1 MASVSGDFKEGG
13 QWTATASS
21 FSGNQT
27 VSLSADVNPLSEVR
41 TANLTISAA
50 GVSKSCTVSLT
61 QEASEFEA
69 ELTIVAIPAFAAGG
83 GSYTATSS
91 SGHIII
97 KRNGVVI
104 DDRNVMPAFRFKS
117 GSEVSWVT
125 LSGGSGAWTYTIT
138 AENRALVAGGSRS
151 ATIEA
156 QYSLDVGGVQTLLVC
171 DVPISQVANFVET
184 VSVSDASFA
193 YSTIAAAGA
202 TVTPITDS
210 TIAITMSSGSTLSSA
225 SAIVGYT
232 YALTPSFSMTNGSG
246 FTLNSTTT
254 GSLTAASMG
263 TTLGSRQSPTITY
276 SLSLTYTPSSE
287 LSALS
292 AKTVS
297 GSDSSTG
304 TATQG
309 VNEVTSSTL
318 AVTAF
323 NYTGT
328 VAASGGTS
336 AAPNIT
342 VLKNRVYTSGAT
354 DSVPVTTYTKT
365 FSIVNDYDSGATV
378 DASAG
383 LVTFLS
389 RGTTVGLLLNI
400 QVGLVVSAD
409 GLSVNSQAGCTQA
422 MNKIESFVVMDI
434 SFDWPQ
440 FSPAGESHLPTH
452 VGEWC
457 QATYSSGV
465 VGERAKPPV
474 GYTIASNT
482 AVYSLAESSSVF
494 TIVDASTGEVSAA
507 NMGRALGSRT
517 SPYIWKDIT
526 IVLAA
531 GSWANGTVENI
542 SGTGRA
548 RNVANQG
555 VNAIGFRDLT
565 ITSFAYSA
573 TPTVSASGGT
583 SVPTLAATE
592 TQFYTSGTV
601 DKNIAVPL
609 PEGSFALTTSGHGA
623 SVDSS
628 TGVVTYASRGSV
640 AGDAWSDSVTWT
652 LTSHGL
658 TATKSASVSQEAN
671 VETFVDHSNAYAAD
685 PSYDGRGNVVVVTG
699 GTVTAT
705 PGARLSYTSGSTVVK
720 DVSASSTSEPVALGS
735 GASWDASS
743 WTLTIPSAGTSVY
756 PENHSYG
763 CTIEVTTPY
772 GTTRFYMFRQAN
784 LQTLTGIRLAAPSV
798 SGDSWISD
806 WSAVPAA
813 GGNLACAGYN
823 QYSYTSGSTNEVR
836 ITDFSDV
843 TVNTSVSWVEVLDD
857 DATYPMS
864 LHVLSRGEIAGDA
877 RSSDVSW
884 TRAGFTSNSL
894 SFMQVANVKTFT
906 AIVARS
912 TSSNPP
918 TGIPDIDTRFWVAAN
933 GGVLTVSFIAKYSY
947 SSGSSSEDV
956 VSSGVSTE
964 YYMTSTSATWD
975 SANQT
980 MTYISAG
987 TDVSPVVYTAIHFT
1001 YNELTGTTSF
1011 GRQANEA
1018 TYAVP
1023 VLTLSYSDIA
1033 ASGGSVTPS
1042 KSFTQSVSYTS
1053 GSTSTVTSGGTWSY
1067 SGTSVNTSTGAVS
1080 ASSLGTTVK
1089 SRSKITTAT
1098 ASLMVNG
1105 KTGSTTADVY
1115 QAANSATYGAV
1126 TISGGTVADIP
1137 ASGGSVSSAS
1147 GISGSQTVSFTSGDS
1162 RPGTVSFSYSTAV
1175 SAPSL
1180 GTTVKSRTLIGTL
1193 DATAIGDGGVTA
1205 TKSFD
1210 VYQEANVAVYGPPVV
1225 SLSYSDVPAKGGSV
1239 APTKSFRQTVTYTSG
1254 STGTPVT
1261 SGGSWSYSG
1270 TNVNTSTG
1278 AVSARAL
1285 GVTVKARTKITDATA
1300 TVTVNGKSGSASAA
1314 VYQQENYV
1322 LSIAIKSQSWVTPV
1336 SPTLSFPAEGATN
1349 SYTCY
1354 GTFTSG
1360 TVRVQNFALDDWDL
1374 SNSAFTKVLNTNVVL
1389 TVTAPS
1395 RGTTVGAARTST
1407 LTVTLNNSN
1416 TNNKTLTDSVTL
1428 TQEANAIVSYG
1439 TPVVSVSYADIP
1451 AGGGSVT
1458 PSKSFTQATTYTSGS
1473 TGSISSGGS
1482 WSYSGTGVNTST
1494 GAVSGTSLGTT
1505 EVSRTKKTDA
1515 TATVTI
1521 NGKSGSATVAVYQEA
1536 NTIVT
1541 AGPVTI
1547 TDAEVDDIPAS
1558 GGTVSEFSSYDWTQD
1573 VTYTSGATDTS
1584 NYHATSYSAPVTA
1597 SSLGTTV
1604 KSRAKVGTLT
1614 LEVVGEKNE
1623 SATLT
1628 LDVYQEANTAAYA
1641 SPSITAS
1648 YDDDIPAGGGTV
1660 SLTKSFTQSVTY
1672 TSGSTGTVSSGGT
1685 WSYSQSSGSGL
1696 NTSTGAVTAASL
1708 GTTAKARSQVASVR
1722 VQLTANSKTEAVMAS
1737 AYQEANS
1744 RTWGTPT
1751 ITTFE
1756 YRGTPAVNTLSA
1768 GADNRTPTLL
1778 ATQTGTWTS
1787 GETETASLISSK
1799 TFTGG
1804 DVNTS
1809 TGNYTVTSLGNVVT
1823 ARQLEATITVNIT
1836 MNGKTASDS
1845 LSLYR
1850 EANEVTYSDPVVT
1863 HTSPI
1868 SVDASAGQYQL
1879 KPNFTQRAYYTSGS
1893 ETPILSGSFTYAVKT
1908 ALTGFTLAPPSG
1920 IVSYTANP
1928 SVSPRN
1934 GFVVTITG
1942 SGNGKSGTTDVTFNQ
1957 AGANPTIWVSLNGT
1971 SYGSSV
1977 TVNLEGKS
1985 ASEVSVYVKTN
1996 DTFDVS

>member
-27 VSLSADVNPLSEVR
+27 VSLSADVNPLSKVR
-41 TANLTISAA
+41 TADLTISAA
-50 GVSKSCTVSLT
+50 GISKSCTVSLT
-61 QEASEFEA
+61 QEASVFEA
-69 ELTIVAIPAFAAGG
+69 ELTVVAIPAFAAGG
-83 GSYTATSS
+83 SSYTATST

-125 LSGGSGAWTYTIT
+125 LSGGSGSWVYTIT
-138 AENRALVAGGSRS
+138 AENRALVAGGARS
-151 ATIEA
+151 AAIEA

-171 DVPISQVANFVET
+171 DVPISQAANFVET

-193 YSTIAAAGA
+193 YSTIAAKGA
-202 TVTPITDS
+202 TVTPTTDS
-210 TIAITMSSGSTLSSA
+210 TIVVTMSSGSVLSSA
-225 SAIVGYT
+225 SAIAGYT

-287 LSALS
+287 LSALG

-323 NYTGT
+323 NYQGT

-336 AAPNIT
+336 VAPNIT
-342 VLKNRVYTSGAT
+342 VQKNRVYTSGAT

-365 FSIVNDYDSGATV
+365 FSIVNDYDSGATI
-378 DASAG
+378 DISTG
-383 LVTFLS
+383 LVTFPS

-409 GLSVNSQAGCTQA
+409 GLSVYSQAGCTQA

-434 SFDWPQ
+434 SFDWPK

-465 VGERAKPPV
+465 TGERAKPPV

-507 NMGRALGSRT
+507 NMGTTLGSRT

-548 RNVANQG
+548 RNVAHQG
-555 VNAIGFRDLT
+555 VNEITYSDLT
-565 ITSFAYSA
+565 IKTFSYFDTS
-573 TPTVSASGGT
+573 TVLASGGT
-583 SVPTLAATE
+583 SVPRLFATE
-592 TQFYTSGTV
+592 TQTYTSGSV
-601 DKNIAVPL
+601 VSDVPVTG
-609 PEGSFALTTSGHGA
+609 GSFALTTSGHGA

-705 PGARLSYTSGSTVVK
+705 PGVRLSYTSGSTVVK

-772 GTTRFYMFRQAN
+772 GTTRFYMYRQAN

-906 AIVARS
+906 VIVARS

-964 YYMTSTSATWD
+964 YYMTSPSATWD

-1105 KTGSTTADVY
+1105 KTGST
-1115 QAANSATYGAV
+1115 
-1126 TISGGTVADIP
+1126 
-1137 ASGGSVSSAS
+1137 
-1147 GISGSQTVSFTSGDS
+1147 
-1162 RPGTVSFSYSTAV
+1162 
-1175 SAPSL
+1175 
-1180 GTTVKSRTLIGTL
+1180 
-1193 DATAIGDGGVTA
+1193 
-1205 TKSFD
+1205 
-1210 VYQEANVAVYGPPVV
+1210 
-1225 SLSYSDVPAKGGSV
+1225 
-1239 APTKSFRQTVTYTSG
+1239 
-1254 STGTPVT
+1254 
-1261 SGGSWSYSG
+1261 
-1270 TNVNTSTG
+1270 
-1278 AVSARAL
+1278 
-1285 GVTVKARTKITDATA
+1285 
-1300 TVTVNGKSGSASAA
+1300 SAA

-1322 LSIAIKSQSWVTPV
+1322 LSIAIKGQNWITPV
-1336 SPTLSFPAEGATN
+1336 APTLSFPAEGATN
-1349 SYTCY
+1349 YYTCY

-1360 TVRVQNFALDDWDL
+1360 TVRIQNFALDDWDL
-1374 SNSAFTKVLNTNVVL
+1374 SNSAFTKVLNANVL
-1389 TVTAPS
+1389 FTVTAPS

-1573 VTYTSGATDTS
+1573 VTYTSGVTDTS
-1584 NYHATSYSAPVTA
+1584 NYHTTSYSAPVTA

-1660 SLTKSFTQSVTY
+1660 SLSKSFTQNVTY
-1672 TSGSTGTVSSGGT
+1672 TSGSTSTVSSGGS
-1685 WSYSQSSGSGL
+1685 WSYSQTSGSGL

-1850 EANEVTYSDPVVT
+1850 EANEVTYSDPDVT

-1868 SVDASAGQYQL
+1868 GVDASAGRYRL

-1893 ETPILSGSFTYAVKT
+1893 ETPILSGSFAYAVKT

-1942 SGNGKSGTTDVTFNQ
+1942 FGNGKSGTMDVTFIQ
-1957 AGANPTIWVSLNGT
+1957 AGAEPTIQVSLSGT

>member
-27 VSLSADVNPLSEVR
+27 VSLSADVNPLSKVR
-41 TANLTISAA
+41 TADLTISAA
-50 GVSKSCTVSLT
+50 GISKSCTVSLT
-61 QEASEFEA
+61 QEASVFEA
-69 ELTIVAIPAFAAGG
+69 ELTVVAIPAFAAGG
-83 GSYTATSS
+83 SSYTATST

-125 LSGGSGAWTYTIT
+125 LSGGSGSWVYTIT
-138 AENRALVAGGSRS
+138 AENRALVAGGARS
-151 ATIEA
+151 AAIEA

-171 DVPISQVANFVET
+171 DVPISQAANFVET

-193 YSTIAAAGA
+193 YSTIAAKGA
-202 TVTPITDS
+202 TVTPTTDS
-210 TIAITMSSGSTLSSA
+210 TIVVTMSSGSVLSSA
-225 SAIVGYT
+225 SAIAGYT

-287 LSALS
+287 LSALG

-323 NYTGT
+323 NYQGT

-336 AAPNIT
+336 VAPNIK
-342 VLKNRVYTSGAT
+342 VQKNRVYTSGAT

-365 FSIVNDYDSGATV
+365 FSIVNDYDSGATI
-378 DASAG
+378 DISTG
-383 LVTFLS
+383 LVTFPS

-409 GLSVNSQAGCTQA
+409 GLSVYSQAGCTQA

-465 VGERAKPPV
+465 TGERAKPPV

-507 NMGRALGSRT
+507 NMGTTLGSRT

-555 VNAIGFRDLT
+555 VNEITYSDLT
-565 ITSFAYSA
+565 IKTFSYFDTS
-573 TPTVSASGGT
+573 TVLASGGT
-583 SVPTLAATE
+583 SVPRLFATE
-592 TQFYTSGTV
+592 TQTYTSGSV
-601 DKNIAVPL
+601 VSDVPVTG
-609 PEGSFALTTSGHGA
+609 GSFALTTSGHGA

-705 PGARLSYTSGSTVVK
+705 PGVRLSYTSGSTVVK

-772 GTTRFYMFRQAN
+772 GTTRFYMYRQAN

-906 AIVARS
+906 VIVARS

-964 YYMTSTSATWD
+964 YYMTSPSATWD

-1105 KTGSTTADVY
+1105 KTGST
-1115 QAANSATYGAV
+1115 
-1126 TISGGTVADIP
+1126 
-1137 ASGGSVSSAS
+1137 
-1147 GISGSQTVSFTSGDS
+1147 
-1162 RPGTVSFSYSTAV
+1162 
-1175 SAPSL
+1175 
-1180 GTTVKSRTLIGTL
+1180 
-1193 DATAIGDGGVTA
+1193 
-1205 TKSFD
+1205 
-1210 VYQEANVAVYGPPVV
+1210 
-1225 SLSYSDVPAKGGSV
+1225 
-1239 APTKSFRQTVTYTSG
+1239 
-1254 STGTPVT
+1254 
-1261 SGGSWSYSG
+1261 
-1270 TNVNTSTG
+1270 
-1278 AVSARAL
+1278 
-1285 GVTVKARTKITDATA
+1285 
-1300 TVTVNGKSGSASAA
+1300 SAA

-1322 LSIAIKSQSWVTPV
+1322 LSIAIKGQNWITPV
-1336 SPTLSFPAEGATN
+1336 APTLSFPAEGATN
-1349 SYTCY
+1349 YYTCY

-1360 TVRVQNFALDDWDL
+1360 TVRIQSFALDDWDL
-1374 SNSAFTKVLNTNVVL
+1374 SNSAFTKALNTNVVL

-1473 TGSISSGGS
+1473 TGSISSGGT

-1584 NYHATSYSAPVTA
+1584 NYHTTSYSAPVTA

-1660 SLTKSFTQSVTY
+1660 SLSKSFTQNVTY
-1672 TSGSTGTVSSGGT
+1672 TSGSTSTVSSGGS
-1685 WSYSQSSGSGL
+1685 WSYSQTSGSGL

-1850 EANEVTYSDPVVT
+1850 EANEVTYSDPIVT

-1868 SVDASAGQYQL
+1868 SVAASAGSYTL
-1879 KPNFTQRAYYTSGS
+1879 SPNFTQRAYYTSGS

-1908 ALTGFTLAPPSG
+1908 ALTGFSVNSG
-1920 IVSYTANP
+1920 GLVSYTANP
-1928 SVSPRN
+1928 SVSARN

-1957 AGANPTIWVSLNGT
+1957 AGANPTIWVSLSGT

>member
-27 VSLSADVNPLSEVR
+27 VSLSADVNTLSKVR
-41 TANLTISAA
+41 TADLTISAA

-61 QEASEFEA
+61 QEASVFEA
-69 ELTIVAIPAFAAGG
+69 ELTVVAIPAFAAGG
-83 GSYTATSS
+83 SSYTATST
-91 SGHIII
+91 SGHITI

-125 LSGGSGAWTYTIT
+125 LSGGSGSWVYTIT
-138 AENRALVAGGSRS
+138 AENRALVAGGARS
-151 ATIEA
+151 AAIEA

-171 DVPISQVANFVET
+171 DVPISQAANFVET

-193 YSTIAAAGA
+193 YSTIAAKGA
-202 TVTPITDS
+202 TVTPTTDS
-210 TIAITMSSGSTLSSA
+210 TIVVTMSSGSVLSSA
-225 SAIVGYT
+225 SAIAGYT

-287 LSALS
+287 LSALG

-323 NYTGT
+323 NYQGT

-336 AAPNIT
+336 VAPNIT
-342 VLKNRVYTSGAT
+342 VQKNRVYTSGAT

-365 FSIVNDYDSGATV
+365 FSIVNDYDSGATI
-378 DASAG
+378 DISTG
-383 LVTFLS
+383 LVTFPS

-409 GLSVNSQAGCTQA
+409 GLSVYSQAGCTQA

-440 FSPAGESHLPTH
+440 FSPAGESHLPRH

-465 VGERAKPPV
+465 TGERAKPPV

-507 NMGRALGSRT
+507 NMGTTLGSRT

-555 VNAIGFRDLT
+555 VNEITYSDLT
-565 ITSFAYSA
+565 IKTFSYFDTS
-573 TPTVSASGGT
+573 TVLASGGT
-583 SVPTLAATE
+583 SVPRLFATE
-592 TQFYTSGTV
+592 TQTYTSGSV
-601 DKNIAVPL
+601 VSDVPVTG
-609 PEGSFALTTSGHGA
+609 GSFALTTSGHGA

-705 PGARLSYTSGSTVVK
+705 PGVRLSYTSGSTVVK

-735 GASWDASS
+735 GALWDASS

-772 GTTRFYMFRQAN
+772 GTTHFYMYRQAN

-906 AIVARS
+906 VIVARS

-964 YYMTSTSATWD
+964 YYMTSPSATWD

-987 TDVSPVVYTAIHFT
+987 TYVSPVVHTAIHFT

-1105 KTGSTTADVY
+1105 KTGST
-1115 QAANSATYGAV
+1115 
-1126 TISGGTVADIP
+1126 
-1137 ASGGSVSSAS
+1137 
-1147 GISGSQTVSFTSGDS
+1147 
-1162 RPGTVSFSYSTAV
+1162 
-1175 SAPSL
+1175 
-1180 GTTVKSRTLIGTL
+1180 
-1193 DATAIGDGGVTA
+1193 
-1205 TKSFD
+1205 
-1210 VYQEANVAVYGPPVV
+1210 
-1225 SLSYSDVPAKGGSV
+1225 
-1239 APTKSFRQTVTYTSG
+1239 
-1254 STGTPVT
+1254 
-1261 SGGSWSYSG
+1261 
-1270 TNVNTSTG
+1270 
-1278 AVSARAL
+1278 
-1285 GVTVKARTKITDATA
+1285 
-1300 TVTVNGKSGSASAA
+1300 SAA

-1322 LSIAIKSQSWVTPV
+1322 LSIAIKGQNWITPV
-1336 SPTLSFPAEGATN
+1336 APTLSFPAEGATN

-1374 SNSAFTKVLNTNVVL
+1374 SNSAFTKVLNTNVLL

-1395 RGTTVGAARTST
+1395 RGTTVGATRTST

-1584 NYHATSYSAPVTA
+1584 NYHTTSYSAPVTA

-1660 SLTKSFTQSVTY
+1660 SLSKSFTQNVTY
-1672 TSGSTGTVSSGGT
+1672 TSGSTSTVSSGGS
-1685 WSYSQSSGSGL
+1685 WSYSQTSGSGL

-1768 GADNRTPTLL
+1768 GADNRNPTLL

-1893 ETPILSGSFTYAVKT
+1893 ETPICPGPSPTRSRLLLRALLS
-1908 ALTGFTLAPPSG
+1908 LPL
-1920 IVSYTANP
+1920 
-1928 SVSPRN
+1928 
-1934 GFVVTITG
+1934 VVLYLILQTRPFLR
-1942 SGNGKSGTTDVTFNQ
+1942 VM
-1957 AGANPTIWVSLNGT
+1957 VSL
-1971 SYGSSV
+1971 
-1977 TVNLEGKS
+1977 
-1985 ASEVSVYVKTN
+1985 
-1996 DTFDVS
+1996 

>member
-1 MASVSGDFKEGG
+1 MVSVSGDFKEGG

-27 VSLSADVNPLSEVR
+27 VSLSADVNPLSKVR
-41 TANLTISAA
+41 TADLTISAA
-50 GVSKSCTVSLT
+50 GISKSCTVSLT
-61 QEASEFEA
+61 QEASVFEA
-69 ELTIVAIPAFAAGG
+69 ELTVVAIPAFAAGG
-83 GSYTATSS
+83 GTYDSVVGT
-91 SGHIII
+91 GHVVV

-104 DDRNVMPAFRFKS
+104 VDNDVRPVFLFKAG
-117 GSEVSWVT
+117 GSVSW
-125 LSGGSGAWTYTIT
+125 IT
-138 AENRALVAGGSRS
+138 FSATNTSFTVANRALDSGGSRS
-151 ATIEA
+151 VTIRA
-156 QYSLDVGGVQTLLVC
+156 QYTLDVGGVNTLLEC
-171 DVPISQVANFVET
+171 DVPISQAANFVET

-193 YSTIAAAGA
+193 YSTIAAKGA
-202 TVTPITDS
+202 TVTPTTDS
-210 TIAITMSSGSTLSSA
+210 TIKVTMSSGSTLSSA
-225 SAIVGYT
+225 SAIAGYT

-287 LSALS
+287 LSALG

-323 NYTGT
+323 HYSGT

-336 AAPNIT
+336 VAPNI
-342 VLKNRVYTSGAT
+342 VVQKNRVYTSGAT

-365 FSIVNDYDSGATV
+365 FSIVNDYDSGAAIE
-378 DASAG
+378 ASTG
-383 LVTFLS
+383 LVTFPS

-465 VGERAKPPV
+465 TGERAKPPV

-507 NMGRALGSRT
+507 NMGTTLGSRR

-531 GSWANGTVENI
+531 RSWANGTVENI

-555 VNAIGFRDLT
+555 VNEITYSDLT
-565 ITSFAYSA
+565 IKTFSYFDTS
-573 TPTVSASGGT
+573 TVLASGGT
-583 SVPTLAATE
+583 SVPRLFATE
-592 TQFYTSGTV
+592 TQTYTSGSV
-601 DKNIAVPL
+601 VSDVPVTG
-609 PEGSFALTTSGHGA
+609 GSFALTTSGHGA

-685 PSYDGRGNVVVVTG
+685 PSYDGRGNIVVVTG

-705 PGARLSYTSGSTVVK
+705 PGVRLSYTSGSTVVK

-772 GTTRFYMFRQAN
+772 GTTHFYMFRQAN

-906 AIVARS
+906 VIVARS

-964 YYMTSTSATWD
+964 YYMTSPLATWD

-1001 YNELTGTTSF
+1001 YNELTGTTTF

-1105 KTGSTTADVY
+1105 KTGST
-1115 QAANSATYGAV
+1115 
-1126 TISGGTVADIP
+1126 
-1137 ASGGSVSSAS
+1137 
-1147 GISGSQTVSFTSGDS
+1147 
-1162 RPGTVSFSYSTAV
+1162 
-1175 SAPSL
+1175 
-1180 GTTVKSRTLIGTL
+1180 
-1193 DATAIGDGGVTA
+1193 
-1205 TKSFD
+1205 
-1210 VYQEANVAVYGPPVV
+1210 
-1225 SLSYSDVPAKGGSV
+1225 
-1239 APTKSFRQTVTYTSG
+1239 
-1254 STGTPVT
+1254 
-1261 SGGSWSYSG
+1261 
-1270 TNVNTSTG
+1270 
-1278 AVSARAL
+1278 
-1285 GVTVKARTKITDATA
+1285 
-1300 TVTVNGKSGSASAA
+1300 SAA

-1322 LSIAIKSQSWVTPV
+1322 LSIAIKGQNWITPV
-1336 SPTLSFPAEGATN
+1336 APTLSFPAEGATN
-1349 SYTCY
+1349 YYTCY

-1374 SNSAFTKVLNTNVVL
+1374 SNSAFTKVLNAKVLL

-1584 NYHATSYSAPVTA
+1584 NYHTTSYSAPVTA

-1660 SLTKSFTQSVTY
+1660 SLSKSFTQNVTY
-1672 TSGSTGTVSSGGT
+1672 TSGSTSTVSSGGS
-1685 WSYSQSSGSGL
+1685 WSYSQTSGSGL

-1768 GADNRTPTLL
+1768 GADNRHPTLL

>member
-1 MASVSGDFKEGG
+1 MVSVSGDFKEGG

-27 VSLSADVNPLSEVR
+27 VSLSADVNPLSKVR
-41 TANLTISAA
+41 TADLTISAA
-50 GVSKSCTVSLT
+50 GISKSCTVSLT
-61 QEASEFEA
+61 QEASVFEA
-69 ELTIVAIPAFAAGG
+69 ELTVVAIPAFAAGG
-83 GSYTATSS
+83 GTYDSVVGT
-91 SGHIII
+91 GHVVV

-104 DDRNVMPAFRFKS
+104 VDNDVRPVFLFKAG
-117 GSEVSWVT
+117 GSVSW
-125 LSGGSGAWTYTIT
+125 IT
-138 AENRALVAGGSRS
+138 FSATNTSFTVANRALDSGGSRS
-151 ATIEA
+151 VTIRA
-156 QYSLDVGGVQTLLVC
+156 QYTLDVGGVNTLLEC
-171 DVPISQVANFVET
+171 DVPISQAANFVET

-193 YSTIAAAGA
+193 YSTIAAKGA
-202 TVTPITDS
+202 TVTPTTDS
-210 TIAITMSSGSTLSSA
+210 TIKVTMSSGSTLSSA
-225 SAIVGYT
+225 SAIAGYT

-287 LSALS
+287 LSALG

-323 NYTGT
+323 HYSGT

-336 AAPNIT
+336 VAPNI
-342 VLKNRVYTSGAT
+342 VVQKNRVYTSGAT

-365 FSIVNDYDSGATV
+365 FSIVNDYDSGAAL
-378 DASAG
+378 DASTG
-383 LVTFLS
+383 LVTFPS

-409 GLSVNSQAGCTQA
+409 GLSVYSQAGCTQA

-465 VGERAKPPV
+465 TGERAKPPV

-507 NMGRALGSRT
+507 NMGTTLGSRT

-555 VNAIGFRDLT
+555 VNEITYSDLT
-565 ITSFAYSA
+565 IKTFSYFDTS
-573 TPTVSASGGT
+573 TVLASGGT
-583 SVPTLAATE
+583 SVPRLFVTE
-592 TQFYTSGTV
+592 TQTYTSGSV
-601 DKNIAVPL
+601 VSDVPVTG
-609 PEGSFALTTSGHGA
+609 GSFALTTSGHGA

-658 TATKSASVSQEAN
+658 TATKSASVS
-671 VETFVDHSNAYAAD
+671 
-685 PSYDGRGNVVVVTG
+685 
-699 GTVTAT
+699 
-705 PGARLSYTSGSTVVK
+705 
-720 DVSASSTSEPVALGS
+720 
-735 GASWDASS
+735 
-743 WTLTIPSAGTSVY
+743 
-756 PENHSYG
+756 
-763 CTIEVTTPY
+763 
-772 GTTRFYMFRQAN
+772 
-784 LQTLTGIRLAAPSV
+784 
-798 SGDSWISD
+798 
-806 WSAVPAA
+806 
-813 GGNLACAGYN
+813 
-823 QYSYTSGSTNEVR
+823 
-836 ITDFSDV
+836 
-843 TVNTSVSWVEVLDD
+843 
-857 DATYPMS
+857 
-864 LHVLSRGEIAGDA
+864 
-877 RSSDVSW
+877 
-884 TRAGFTSNSL
+884 
-894 SFMQVANVKTFT
+894 
-906 AIVARS
+906 
-912 TSSNPP
+912 
-918 TGIPDIDTRFWVAAN
+918 
-933 GGVLTVSFIAKYSY
+933 
-947 SSGSSSEDV
+947 
-956 VSSGVSTE
+956 
-964 YYMTSTSATWD
+964 
-975 SANQT
+975 
-980 MTYISAG
+980 
-987 TDVSPVVYTAIHFT
+987 
-1001 YNELTGTTSF
+1001 
-1011 GRQANEA
+1011 
-1018 TYAVP
+1018 
-1023 VLTLSYSDIA
+1023 
-1033 ASGGSVTPS
+1033 
-1042 KSFTQSVSYTS
+1042 
-1053 GSTSTVTSGGTWSY
+1053 
-1067 SGTSVNTSTGAVS
+1067 
-1080 ASSLGTTVK
+1080 
-1089 SRSKITTAT
+1089 
-1098 ASLMVNG
+1098 
-1105 KTGSTTADVY
+1105 
-1115 QAANSATYGAV
+1115 
-1126 TISGGTVADIP
+1126 
-1137 ASGGSVSSAS
+1137 
-1147 GISGSQTVSFTSGDS
+1147 
-1162 RPGTVSFSYSTAV
+1162 
-1175 SAPSL
+1175 
-1180 GTTVKSRTLIGTL
+1180 
-1193 DATAIGDGGVTA
+1193 
-1205 TKSFD
+1205 
-1210 VYQEANVAVYGPPVV
+1210 
-1225 SLSYSDVPAKGGSV
+1225 
-1239 APTKSFRQTVTYTSG
+1239 
-1254 STGTPVT
+1254 
-1261 SGGSWSYSG
+1261 
-1270 TNVNTSTG
+1270 
-1278 AVSARAL
+1278 
-1285 GVTVKARTKITDATA
+1285 
-1300 TVTVNGKSGSASAA
+1300 
-1314 VYQQENYV
+1314 
-1322 LSIAIKSQSWVTPV
+1322 
-1336 SPTLSFPAEGATN
+1336 
-1349 SYTCY
+1349 
-1354 GTFTSG
+1354 
-1360 TVRVQNFALDDWDL
+1360 
-1374 SNSAFTKVLNTNVVL
+1374 
-1389 TVTAPS
+1389 
-1395 RGTTVGAARTST
+1395 
-1407 LTVTLNNSN
+1407 
-1416 TNNKTLTDSVTL
+1416 
-1428 TQEANAIVSYG
+1428 QEANAIVSYG

-1584 NYHATSYSAPVTA
+1584 NYHTTSYSAPVTA

-1660 SLTKSFTQSVTY
+1660 SLSKSFTQNVTY
-1672 TSGSTGTVSSGGT
+1672 TSGSTSTVSSGGS
-1685 WSYSQSSGSGL
+1685 WSYSQTSGSGL

>member
-27 VSLSADVNPLSEVR
+27 VSLSADVNPLSKVR
-41 TANLTISAA
+41 TADLTISAA
-50 GVSKSCTVSLT
+50 GISKSCTVSLT

-69 ELTIVAIPAFAAGG
+69 ELTVVAIPAFAAGG
-83 GSYTATSS
+83 SSYTATST

-138 AENRALVAGGSRS
+138 AENRALVAGGARS
-151 ATIEA
+151 AAIEA

-171 DVPISQVANFVET
+171 DVPISQAANFVET

-193 YSTIAAAGA
+193 YSTIAAKGA
-202 TVTPITDS
+202 TVTPTTDS
-210 TIAITMSSGSTLSSA
+210 TIVVTMSSGSVLSSA
-225 SAIVGYT
+225 SAIAGYT

-287 LSALS
+287 LSALG

-323 NYTGT
+323 NYQGT

-336 AAPNIT
+336 VAPNIT
-342 VLKNRVYTSGAT
+342 VQKNRVYTSGAT

-365 FSIVNDYDSGATV
+365 FSIVNDYDSGATI
-378 DASAG
+378 DISTG
-383 LVTFLS
+383 LVTFPS

-400 QVGLVVSAD
+400 HVGLVVSAD
-409 GLSVNSQAGCTQA
+409 GLSVYSQAGCTQA

-465 VGERAKPPV
+465 TGERAKPPV

-507 NMGRALGSRT
+507 NMGTTLGSRT

-555 VNAIGFRDLT
+555 VNEITYSDLT
-565 ITSFAYSA
+565 IKTFSYFDTS
-573 TPTVSASGGT
+573 TVLASGGT
-583 SVPTLAATE
+583 SVPRLFATK
-592 TQFYTSGTV
+592 TQTYTSGSV
-601 DKNIAVPL
+601 VSDVPVTG
-609 PEGSFALTTSGHGA
+609 GSFALTTSGHGA

-671 VETFVDHSNAYAAD
+671 VAY
-685 PSYDGRGNVVVVTG
+685 
-699 GTVTAT
+699 
-705 PGARLSYTSGSTVVK
+705 
-720 DVSASSTSEPVALGS
+720 
-735 GASWDASS
+735 
-743 WTLTIPSAGTSVY
+743 
-756 PENHSYG
+756 
-763 CTIEVTTPY
+763 Y
-772 GTTRFYMFRQAN
+772 GT
-784 LQTLTGIRLAAPSV
+784 PVVSV
-798 SGDSWISD
+798 S
-806 WSAVPAA
+806 
-813 GGNLACAGYN
+813 
-823 QYSYTSGSTNEVR
+823 
-836 ITDFSDV
+836 
-843 TVNTSVSWVEVLDD
+843 
-857 DATYPMS
+857 
-864 LHVLSRGEIAGDA
+864 
-877 RSSDVSW
+877 
-884 TRAGFTSNSL
+884 
-894 SFMQVANVKTFT
+894 
-906 AIVARS
+906 
-912 TSSNPP
+912 
-918 TGIPDIDTRFWVAAN
+918 
-933 GGVLTVSFIAKYSY
+933 
-947 SSGSSSEDV
+947 
-956 VSSGVSTE
+956 
-964 YYMTSTSATWD
+964 
-975 SANQT
+975 
-980 MTYISAG
+980 
-987 TDVSPVVYTAIHFT
+987 
-1001 YNELTGTTSF
+1001 
-1011 GRQANEA
+1011 
-1018 TYAVP
+1018 YA
-1023 VLTLSYSDIA
+1023 DIA
-1033 ASGGSVTPS
+1033 ASGGSVTP
-1042 KSFTQSVSYTS
+1042 
-1053 GSTSTVTSGGTWSY
+1053 
-1067 SGTSVNTSTGAVS
+1067 
-1080 ASSLGTTVK
+1080 
-1089 SRSKITTAT
+1089 
-1098 ASLMVNG
+1098 
-1105 KTGSTTADVY
+1105 
-1115 QAANSATYGAV
+1115 
-1126 TISGGTVADIP
+1126 
-1137 ASGGSVSSAS
+1137 
-1147 GISGSQTVSFTSGDS
+1147 TVSF
-1162 RPGTVSFSYSTAV
+1162 R
-1175 SAPSL
+1175 
-1180 GTTVKSRTLIGTL
+1180 
-1193 DATAIGDGGVTA
+1193 
-1205 TKSFD
+1205 
-1210 VYQEANVAVYGPPVV
+1210 QN
-1225 SLSYSDVPAKGGSV
+1225 LSYS
-1239 APTKSFRQTVTYTSG
+1239 SG
-1254 STGTPVT
+1254 SAGTPVT

-1278 AVSARAL
+1278 AVSASAL
-1285 GVTVKARTKITDATA
+1285 RYTVKARTKITDATA

-1322 LSIAIKSQSWVTPV
+1322 LSIAIKGQNWITPV
-1336 SPTLSFPAEGATN
+1336 APTLSFPAEGATN

-1374 SNSAFTKVLNTNVVL
+1374 SNSAFTKVLNTNVQL
-1389 TVTAPS
+1389 IVTAPS

-1584 NYHATSYSAPVTA
+1584 NYHTTSYSAPVTA

-1660 SLTKSFTQSVTY
+1660 SLSKSFTQNVTY
-1672 TSGSTGTVSSGGT
+1672 TSGSTSTVSSGGS
-1685 WSYSQSSGSGL
+1685 WSYSQTSGSGL

-1768 GADNRTPTLL
+1768 GADNRRPTLL

-1809 TGNYTVTSLGNVVT
+1809 TGNYTVTSLGNVVS

-1868 SVDASAGQYQL
+1868 SVGASAGQYQL

-1908 ALTGFTLAPPSG
+1908 ALTGFTLAPPRG
-1920 IVSYTANP
+1920 LVSYTTNLF
-1928 SVSPRN
+1928 VSPRN

-1957 AGANPTIWVSLNGT
+1957 AGANPTIWVSLNG
-1971 SYGSSV
+1971 SAYGSRV
-1977 TVNLEGKS
+1977 KVNLEGKS

>member
-27 VSLSADVNPLSEVR
+27 VSLSADVNPLSKVR
-41 TANLTISAA
+41 TADLTISAA
-50 GVSKSCTVSLT
+50 GISKSCTVSLT
-61 QEASEFEA
+61 QEASVFEA
-69 ELTIVAIPAFAAGG
+69 ELTVVAIPAFAAGG
-83 GSYTATSS
+83 GTYDSIVGT
-91 SGHIII
+91 GHVVV

-104 DDRNVMPAFRFKS
+104 VDNDVRPVFLFKS
-117 GSEVSWVT
+117 GASVPWITFSATNTSFTAANRALE
-125 LSGGSGAWTYTIT
+125 SGGSRRVTI
-138 AENRALVAGGSRS
+138 R
-151 ATIEA
+151 A
-156 QYSLDVGGVQTLLVC
+156 QYTLYVGGVNTLLEC
-171 DVPISQVANFVET
+171 DVPISQAANFVET

-193 YSTIAAAGA
+193 YSTIAAKGA
-202 TVTPITDS
+202 TVTPTTDS
-210 TIAITMSSGSTLSSA
+210 TIAVTMSSGSTLSSA
-225 SAIVGYT
+225 SAIAGYT
-232 YALTPSFSMTNGSG
+232 YTLTPSFSMTNGSG

-287 LSALS
+287 LSALG

-409 GLSVNSQAGCTQA
+409 GLSANSQAGCTQA

-685 PSYDGRGNVVVVTG
+685 PSYDGRGDVVVVTG

-772 GTTRFYMFRQAN
+772 GTTRFYMYRQAN

-964 YYMTSTSATWD
+964 YYMTSPSATWD

-1105 KTGSTTADVY
+1105 KTGST
-1115 QAANSATYGAV
+1115 
-1126 TISGGTVADIP
+1126 
-1137 ASGGSVSSAS
+1137 
-1147 GISGSQTVSFTSGDS
+1147 
-1162 RPGTVSFSYSTAV
+1162 
-1175 SAPSL
+1175 
-1180 GTTVKSRTLIGTL
+1180 
-1193 DATAIGDGGVTA
+1193 
-1205 TKSFD
+1205 
-1210 VYQEANVAVYGPPVV
+1210 
-1225 SLSYSDVPAKGGSV
+1225 
-1239 APTKSFRQTVTYTSG
+1239 
-1254 STGTPVT
+1254 
-1261 SGGSWSYSG
+1261 
-1270 TNVNTSTG
+1270 
-1278 AVSARAL
+1278 
-1285 GVTVKARTKITDATA
+1285 
-1300 TVTVNGKSGSASAA
+1300 SAA

-1322 LSIAIKSQSWVTPV
+1322 LSIAIKGQNWITPV
-1336 SPTLSFPAEGATN
+1336 APTLSFPAEGATN

-1374 SNSAFTKVLNTNVVL
+1374 SNSAFTKVLNTNVLL

-1722 VQLTANSKTEAVMAS
+1722 VQLTANNKTEAVMAY

-1768 GADNRTPTLL
+1768 GADNRNPTLL

-1799 TFTGG
+1799 RFTGG

-1823 ARQLEATITVNIT
+1823 ARKLEATITVNIT

-1957 AGANPTIWVSLNGT
+1957 VGADPEIYVSLHGT
-1971 SYGSSV
+1971 KYGSRV

>member
-27 VSLSADVNPLSEVR
+27 VSLSADVNPLSKVR
-41 TANLTISAA
+41 TADLTISAA
-50 GVSKSCTVSLT
+50 GISKSCTVSLT

-69 ELTIVAIPAFAAGG
+69 ELTVVAIPAFAAGG
-83 GSYTATSS
+83 SSYTAVST

-117 GSEVSWVT
+117 GSEVPWVT
-125 LSGGSGAWTYTIT
+125 LSGGSGSWTYTIT
-138 AENRALVAGGSRS
+138 AEDRALVAGGARS

-171 DVPISQVANFVET
+171 DVPISQAANFVET

-193 YSTIAAAGA
+193 YSTIAAKGA
-202 TVTPITDS
+202 TVTPTTDS
-210 TIAITMSSGSTLSSA
+210 TIVVTMSSGSVLSSA
-225 SAIVGYT
+225 SAIAGYT

-287 LSALS
+287 LSALG

-323 NYTGT
+323 NYQGT

-336 AAPNIT
+336 VAPNIT
-342 VLKNRVYTSGAT
+342 VQKNRVYTSGAT

-365 FSIVNDYDSGATV
+365 FSIVNDYDSGATI
-378 DASAG
+378 DTSTG
-383 LVTFLS
+383 LVTFPS

-440 FSPAGESHLPTH
+440 FSPAGESHLPRH

-465 VGERAKPPV
+465 TGERAKPPV

-507 NMGRALGSRT
+507 NMGTTLGSRT

-555 VNAIGFRDLT
+555 VNEITYGDLT
-565 ITSFAYSA
+565 IKTFSYFDTS
-573 TPTVSASGGT
+573 TVLASGGT
-583 SVPTLAATE
+583 SVPRLFATE
-592 TQFYTSGTV
+592 TQTYTSGSV
-601 DKNIAVPL
+601 VSDVPVTG
-609 PEGSFALTTSGHGA
+609 GSFALTTSGHGA

-772 GTTRFYMFRQAN
+772 GTTHFYMYRQAN

-906 AIVARS
+906 VIVARS

-964 YYMTSTSATWD
+964 YYMTSPSATWD

-1105 KTGSTTADVY
+1105 KTGST
-1115 QAANSATYGAV
+1115 
-1126 TISGGTVADIP
+1126 
-1137 ASGGSVSSAS
+1137 
-1147 GISGSQTVSFTSGDS
+1147 
-1162 RPGTVSFSYSTAV
+1162 
-1175 SAPSL
+1175 
-1180 GTTVKSRTLIGTL
+1180 
-1193 DATAIGDGGVTA
+1193 
-1205 TKSFD
+1205 
-1210 VYQEANVAVYGPPVV
+1210 
-1225 SLSYSDVPAKGGSV
+1225 
-1239 APTKSFRQTVTYTSG
+1239 
-1254 STGTPVT
+1254 
-1261 SGGSWSYSG
+1261 
-1270 TNVNTSTG
+1270 
-1278 AVSARAL
+1278 
-1285 GVTVKARTKITDATA
+1285 
-1300 TVTVNGKSGSASAA
+1300 SAA

-1322 LSIAIKSQSWVTPV
+1322 LSIAIKGQNWITPV
-1336 SPTLSFPAEGATN
+1336 APTLSFPAEGATN

-1360 TVRVQNFALDDWDL
+1360 TVRVRNFALDDWDL
-1374 SNSAFTKVLNTNVVL
+1374 SNSAFTKVLTANVLL

-1584 NYHATSYSAPVTA
+1584 NYHTTSYSAPVTA

-1660 SLTKSFTQSVTY
+1660 SLSKSFTQNVTY
-1672 TSGSTGTVSSGGT
+1672 TSGSTSTVSSGGS
-1685 WSYSQSSGSGL
+1685 WSYSQTSGSGL

-1957 AGANPTIWVSLNGT
+1957 AGANPTI
-1971 SYGSSV
+1971 
-1977 TVNLEGKS
+1977 
-1985 ASEVSVYVKTN
+1985 
-1996 DTFDVS
+1996 

>member
-27 VSLSADVNPLSEVR
+27 VSLSADVNPLSKVR
-41 TANLTISAA
+41 TADLTISAA
-50 GVSKSCTVSLT
+50 GISKSCTVSLT

-69 ELTIVAIPAFAAGG
+69 ELTVVAIPAFAAGG
-83 GSYTATSS
+83 SSYTATST

-193 YSTIAAAGA
+193 YSTIAAKGA
-202 TVTPITDS
+202 TVTPTTDS
-210 TIAITMSSGSTLSSA
+210 TIAVTMSSGSTLSSA
-225 SAIVGYT
+225 SAIAGYT
-232 YALTPSFSMTNGSG
+232 YTLTPSFSMTNGSG

-287 LSALS
+287 LSALG

-304 TATQG
+304 KATQG
-309 VNEVTSSTL
+309 VNEVTSSKL

-323 NYTGT
+323 NYQGT

-336 AAPNIT
+336 VAPNIT
-342 VLKNRVYTSGAT
+342 VQKNRVYTSGAT

-365 FSIVNDYDSGATV
+365 FSIVNDYDSGATI
-378 DASAG
+378 DTSTG
-383 LVTFLS
+383 LVTFPS

-409 GLSVNSQAGCTQA
+409 GLSVYSQAGCTQA

-465 VGERAKPPV
+465 TGERAKPPV

-494 TIVDASTGEVSAA
+494 TIVDASTGEVSAT
-507 NMGRALGSRT
+507 NMGRTLGSRT
-517 SPYIWKDIT
+517 SPRIWKDIT

-548 RNVANQG
+548 FNLARQGANE
-555 VNAIGFRDLT
+555 ITYSDLT
-565 ITSFAYSA
+565 IKTFAYSA
-573 TPTVSASGGT
+573 TPTVAASGGT

-652 LTSHGL
+652 LNYHSNSTS
-658 TATKSASVSQEAN
+658 KSASVSQAAN

-720 DVSASSTSEPVALGS
+720 DVSASSTSAPVALGS

-756 PENHSYG
+756 PEYISYG

-772 GTTRFYMFRQAN
+772 GTTYFYMYRQAN
-784 LQTLTGIRLAAPSV
+784 V
-798 SGDSWISD
+798 
-806 WSAVPAA
+806 
-813 GGNLACAGYN
+813 
-823 QYSYTSGSTNEVR
+823 
-836 ITDFSDV
+836 
-843 TVNTSVSWVEVLDD
+843 
-857 DATYPMS
+857 
-864 LHVLSRGEIAGDA
+864 
-877 RSSDVSW
+877 
-884 TRAGFTSNSL
+884 
-894 SFMQVANVKTFT
+894 
-906 AIVARS
+906 
-912 TSSNPP
+912 
-918 TGIPDIDTRFWVAAN
+918 
-933 GGVLTVSFIAKYSY
+933 
-947 SSGSSSEDV
+947 
-956 VSSGVSTE
+956 
-964 YYMTSTSATWD
+964 
-975 SANQT
+975 
-980 MTYISAG
+980 
-987 TDVSPVVYTAIHFT
+987 
-1001 YNELTGTTSF
+1001 
-1011 GRQANEA
+1011 A

-1193 DATAIGDGGVTA
+1193 DANAIGDGGVTA

-1210 VYQEANVAVYGPPVV
+1210 VYQEAN
-1225 SLSYSDVPAKGGSV
+1225 
-1239 APTKSFRQTVTYTSG
+1239 
-1254 STGTPVT
+1254 
-1261 SGGSWSYSG
+1261 
-1270 TNVNTSTG
+1270 
-1278 AVSARAL
+1278 
-1285 GVTVKARTKITDATA
+1285 TA
-1300 TVTVNGKSGSASAA
+1300 T
-1314 VYQQENYV
+1314 Y
-1322 LSIAIKSQSWVTPV
+1322 
-1336 SPTLSFPAEGATN
+1336 
-1349 SYTCY
+1349 
-1354 GTFTSG
+1354 
-1360 TVRVQNFALDDWDL
+1360 
-1374 SNSAFTKVLNTNVVL
+1374 SN
-1389 TVTAPS
+1389 
-1395 RGTTVGAARTST
+1395 
-1407 LTVTLNNSN
+1407 
-1416 TNNKTLTDSVTL
+1416 
-1428 TQEANAIVSYG
+1428 
-1439 TPVVSVSYADIP
+1439 
-1451 AGGGSVT
+1451 
-1458 PSKSFTQATTYTSGS
+1458 
-1473 TGSISSGGS
+1473 
-1482 WSYSGTGVNTST
+1482 
-1494 GAVSGTSLGTT
+1494 
-1505 EVSRTKKTDA
+1505 
-1515 TATVTI
+1515 
-1521 NGKSGSATVAVYQEA
+1521 
-1536 NTIVT
+1536 
-1541 AGPVTI
+1541 
-1547 TDAEVDDIPAS
+1547 
-1558 GGTVSEFSSYDWTQD
+1558 
-1573 VTYTSGATDTS
+1573 
-1584 NYHATSYSAPVTA
+1584 
-1597 SSLGTTV
+1597 
-1604 KSRAKVGTLT
+1604 
-1614 LEVVGEKNE
+1614 
-1623 SATLT
+1623 
-1628 LDVYQEANTAAYA
+1628 
-1641 SPSITAS
+1641 PSITAS
-1648 YDDDIPAGGGTV
+1648 YGSDIPAGGGTV
-1660 SLTKSFTQSVTY
+1660 SLTKSFTQNVTY
-1672 TSGSTGTVSSGGT
+1672 TSGSTGTVSSGGS
-1685 WSYSQSSGSGL
+1685 WSYSQTSGSGL

-1722 VQLTANSKTEAVMAS
+1722 VQLTANNKTEAVMAS
-1737 AYQEANS
+1737 AYQAANT
-1744 RTWGTPT
+1744 RTWSNPT

-1768 GADNRTPTLL
+1768 GADNRNPTLL

-1850 EANEVTYSDPVVT
+1850 EANEVTYSDPIVT

-1868 SVDASAGQYQL
+1868 SVAASAGQYQL

-1908 ALTGFTLAPPSG
+1908 ALTGFSVNSG
-1920 IVSYTANP
+1920 GLVSYTANP
-1928 SVSPRN
+1928 SVSARN

-1957 AGANPTIWVSLNGT
+1957 AGVEPTIQVSLNGT

-1996 DTFDVS
+1996 DTFEVS

>member
-27 VSLSADVNPLSEVR
+27 VSLSADVNPLSKVR
-41 TANLTISAA
+41 TADLTISAA

-354 DSVPVTTYTKT
+354 DSVPVTPYTKT

-409 GLSVNSQAGCTQA
+409 GLSVYSQAGCTQA

-548 RNVANQG
+548 RNFANQG

-658 TATKSASVSQEAN
+658 TATKS
-671 VETFVDHSNAYAAD
+671 
-685 PSYDGRGNVVVVTG
+685 
-699 GTVTAT
+699 
-705 PGARLSYTSGSTVVK
+705 
-720 DVSASSTSEPVALGS
+720 
-735 GASWDASS
+735 
-743 WTLTIPSAGTSVY
+743 
-756 PENHSYG
+756 
-763 CTIEVTTPY
+763 
-772 GTTRFYMFRQAN
+772 
-784 LQTLTGIRLAAPSV
+784 
-798 SGDSWISD
+798 
-806 WSAVPAA
+806 
-813 GGNLACAGYN
+813 
-823 QYSYTSGSTNEVR
+823 
-836 ITDFSDV
+836 
-843 TVNTSVSWVEVLDD
+843 
-857 DATYPMS
+857 
-864 LHVLSRGEIAGDA
+864 
-877 RSSDVSW
+877 
-884 TRAGFTSNSL
+884 
-894 SFMQVANVKTFT
+894 
-906 AIVARS
+906 
-912 TSSNPP
+912 
-918 TGIPDIDTRFWVAAN
+918 
-933 GGVLTVSFIAKYSY
+933 
-947 SSGSSSEDV
+947 
-956 VSSGVSTE
+956 
-964 YYMTSTSATWD
+964 
-975 SANQT
+975 
-980 MTYISAG
+980 
-987 TDVSPVVYTAIHFT
+987 
-1001 YNELTGTTSF
+1001 
-1011 GRQANEA
+1011 
-1018 TYAVP
+1018 
-1023 VLTLSYSDIA
+1023 
-1033 ASGGSVTPS
+1033 
-1042 KSFTQSVSYTS
+1042 
-1053 GSTSTVTSGGTWSY
+1053 
-1067 SGTSVNTSTGAVS
+1067 
-1080 ASSLGTTVK
+1080 
-1089 SRSKITTAT
+1089 
-1098 ASLMVNG
+1098 
-1105 KTGSTTADVY
+1105 
-1115 QAANSATYGAV
+1115 
-1126 TISGGTVADIP
+1126 
-1137 ASGGSVSSAS
+1137 
-1147 GISGSQTVSFTSGDS
+1147 
-1162 RPGTVSFSYSTAV
+1162 
-1175 SAPSL
+1175 
-1180 GTTVKSRTLIGTL
+1180 
-1193 DATAIGDGGVTA
+1193 
-1205 TKSFD
+1205 
-1210 VYQEANVAVYGPPVV
+1210 
-1225 SLSYSDVPAKGGSV
+1225 
-1239 APTKSFRQTVTYTSG
+1239 
-1254 STGTPVT
+1254 
-1261 SGGSWSYSG
+1261 
-1270 TNVNTSTG
+1270 
-1278 AVSARAL
+1278 
-1285 GVTVKARTKITDATA
+1285 
-1300 TVTVNGKSGSASAA
+1300 
-1314 VYQQENYV
+1314 
-1322 LSIAIKSQSWVTPV
+1322 
-1336 SPTLSFPAEGATN
+1336 
-1349 SYTCY
+1349 
-1354 GTFTSG
+1354 
-1360 TVRVQNFALDDWDL
+1360 
-1374 SNSAFTKVLNTNVVL
+1374 
-1389 TVTAPS
+1389 
-1395 RGTTVGAARTST
+1395 
-1407 LTVTLNNSN
+1407 
-1416 TNNKTLTDSVTL
+1416 
-1428 TQEANAIVSYG
+1428 
-1439 TPVVSVSYADIP
+1439 
-1451 AGGGSVT
+1451 
-1458 PSKSFTQATTYTSGS
+1458 
-1473 TGSISSGGS
+1473 
-1482 WSYSGTGVNTST
+1482 
-1494 GAVSGTSLGTT
+1494 
-1505 EVSRTKKTDA
+1505 
-1515 TATVTI
+1515 
-1521 NGKSGSATVAVYQEA
+1521 
-1536 NTIVT
+1536 
-1541 AGPVTI
+1541 
-1547 TDAEVDDIPAS
+1547 
-1558 GGTVSEFSSYDWTQD
+1558 
-1573 VTYTSGATDTS
+1573 
-1584 NYHATSYSAPVTA
+1584 
-1597 SSLGTTV
+1597 
-1604 KSRAKVGTLT
+1604 
-1614 LEVVGEKNE
+1614 
-1623 SATLT
+1623 
-1628 LDVYQEANTAAYA
+1628 
-1641 SPSITAS
+1641 
-1648 YDDDIPAGGGTV
+1648 
-1660 SLTKSFTQSVTY
+1660 
-1672 TSGSTGTVSSGGT
+1672 
-1685 WSYSQSSGSGL
+1685 
-1696 NTSTGAVTAASL
+1696 
-1708 GTTAKARSQVASVR
+1708 
-1722 VQLTANSKTEAVMAS
+1722 AS

-1879 KPNFTQRAYYTSGS
+1879 KPHFTQRAYYTSGS

>member
-27 VSLSADVNPLSEVR
+27 VSLSADVNPLSKVR
-41 TANLTISAA
+41 TADLTISAA

-323 NYTGT
+323 NYSGT

-365 FSIVNDYDSGATV
+365 FRIVNDYDSGATV

-409 GLSVNSQAGCTQA
+409 GLSVYSQAGCTQA

-671 VETFVDHSNAYAAD
+671 
-685 PSYDGRGNVVVVTG
+685 
-699 GTVTAT
+699 
-705 PGARLSYTSGSTVVK
+705 
-720 DVSASSTSEPVALGS
+720 
-735 GASWDASS
+735 
-743 WTLTIPSAGTSVY
+743 
-756 PENHSYG
+756 
-763 CTIEVTTPY
+763 
-772 GTTRFYMFRQAN
+772 
-784 LQTLTGIRLAAPSV
+784 
-798 SGDSWISD
+798 
-806 WSAVPAA
+806 
-813 GGNLACAGYN
+813 
-823 QYSYTSGSTNEVR
+823 
-836 ITDFSDV
+836 
-843 TVNTSVSWVEVLDD
+843 
-857 DATYPMS
+857 
-864 LHVLSRGEIAGDA
+864 
-877 RSSDVSW
+877 
-884 TRAGFTSNSL
+884 
-894 SFMQVANVKTFT
+894 
-906 AIVARS
+906 
-912 TSSNPP
+912 
-918 TGIPDIDTRFWVAAN
+918 
-933 GGVLTVSFIAKYSY
+933 
-947 SSGSSSEDV
+947 
-956 VSSGVSTE
+956 
-964 YYMTSTSATWD
+964 
-975 SANQT
+975 
-980 MTYISAG
+980 
-987 TDVSPVVYTAIHFT
+987 
-1001 YNELTGTTSF
+1001 
-1011 GRQANEA
+1011 
-1018 TYAVP
+1018 
-1023 VLTLSYSDIA
+1023 
-1033 ASGGSVTPS
+1033 
-1042 KSFTQSVSYTS
+1042 
-1053 GSTSTVTSGGTWSY
+1053 
-1067 SGTSVNTSTGAVS
+1067 
-1080 ASSLGTTVK
+1080 
-1089 SRSKITTAT
+1089 
-1098 ASLMVNG
+1098 
-1105 KTGSTTADVY
+1105 
-1115 QAANSATYGAV
+1115 
-1126 TISGGTVADIP
+1126 
-1137 ASGGSVSSAS
+1137 
-1147 GISGSQTVSFTSGDS
+1147 
-1162 RPGTVSFSYSTAV
+1162 
-1175 SAPSL
+1175 
-1180 GTTVKSRTLIGTL
+1180 
-1193 DATAIGDGGVTA
+1193 
-1205 TKSFD
+1205 
-1210 VYQEANVAVYGPPVV
+1210 
-1225 SLSYSDVPAKGGSV
+1225 
-1239 APTKSFRQTVTYTSG
+1239 
-1254 STGTPVT
+1254 
-1261 SGGSWSYSG
+1261 
-1270 TNVNTSTG
+1270 
-1278 AVSARAL
+1278 
-1285 GVTVKARTKITDATA
+1285 
-1300 TVTVNGKSGSASAA
+1300 
-1314 VYQQENYV
+1314 
-1322 LSIAIKSQSWVTPV
+1322 
-1336 SPTLSFPAEGATN
+1336 
-1349 SYTCY
+1349 
-1354 GTFTSG
+1354 
-1360 TVRVQNFALDDWDL
+1360 
-1374 SNSAFTKVLNTNVVL
+1374 
-1389 TVTAPS
+1389 
-1395 RGTTVGAARTST
+1395 
-1407 LTVTLNNSN
+1407 
-1416 TNNKTLTDSVTL
+1416 
-1428 TQEANAIVSYG
+1428 AIVSYG

-1584 NYHATSYSAPVTA
+1584 NYHTTSYSAPVTA

-1823 ARQLEATITVNIT
+1823 ARHLEATITVNIT
-1836 MNGKTASDS
+1836 MHGKTASDS

-1868 SVDASAGQYQL
+1868 SVDASAGQYLL
-1879 KPNFTQRAYYTSGS
+1879 KPRFTQRAYYTSGS

-1908 ALTGFTLAPPSG
+1908 ALTGFTLTPPSG

>member
-27 VSLSADVNPLSEVR
+27 VSLSADVNPLSKVR
-41 TANLTISAA
+41 TADLTISAA
-50 GVSKSCTVSLT
+50 GISKSCTVSLT
-61 QEASEFEA
+61 QEASVFEA
-69 ELTIVAIPAFAAGG
+69 ELTVVAIPAFAAGG
-83 GSYTATSS
+83 SSYTATST

-125 LSGGSGAWTYTIT
+125 LSGGSGSWVYTIT
-138 AENRALVAGGSRS
+138 AENRALVAGGARS
-151 ATIEA
+151 AAIEA

-171 DVPISQVANFVET
+171 DVPISQAANFVET

-193 YSTIAAAGA
+193 YSTIAAKGA
-202 TVTPITDS
+202 TVTPTTDS
-210 TIAITMSSGSTLSSA
+210 TIVVTMSSGSVLSSA
-225 SAIVGYT
+225 SAIAGYT

-287 LSALS
+287 LSALG

-309 VNEVTSSTL
+309 VNEITRSTL

-323 NYTGT
+323 NYRGT

-342 VLKNRVYTSGAT
+342 VRKNRVYTSGAT
-354 DSVPVTTYTKT
+354 DSVHVTTYTKT
-365 FSIVNDYDSGATV
+365 FSIVTDYDSGATI
-378 DASAG
+378 DISTG
-383 LVTFLS
+383 LVTFPS

-409 GLSVNSQAGCTQA
+409 GLSVYSQAGCTQA

-452 VGEWC
+452 VCEWC

-465 VGERAKPPV
+465 TGERAKPPV

-507 NMGRALGSRT
+507 SMGATLGSRT

-531 GSWANGTVENI
+531 GSWANGTVKNI

-555 VNAIGFRDLT
+555 VNEITYSDLT
-565 ITSFAYSA
+565 IKTFSYFDTS
-573 TPTVSASGGT
+573 TVLASGGT
-583 SVPTLAATE
+583 SVPRLFATE
-592 TQFYTSGTV
+592 TQTYTSGSV
-601 DKNIAVPL
+601 VSDVPVTG
-609 PEGSFALTTSGHGA
+609 GSFALTTSGHGA

-671 VETFVDHSNAYAAD
+671 
-685 PSYDGRGNVVVVTG
+685 
-699 GTVTAT
+699 
-705 PGARLSYTSGSTVVK
+705 
-720 DVSASSTSEPVALGS
+720 
-735 GASWDASS
+735 
-743 WTLTIPSAGTSVY
+743 
-756 PENHSYG
+756 
-763 CTIEVTTPY
+763 
-772 GTTRFYMFRQAN
+772 
-784 LQTLTGIRLAAPSV
+784 
-798 SGDSWISD
+798 
-806 WSAVPAA
+806 
-813 GGNLACAGYN
+813 
-823 QYSYTSGSTNEVR
+823 
-836 ITDFSDV
+836 
-843 TVNTSVSWVEVLDD
+843 
-857 DATYPMS
+857 
-864 LHVLSRGEIAGDA
+864 
-877 RSSDVSW
+877 
-884 TRAGFTSNSL
+884 
-894 SFMQVANVKTFT
+894 
-906 AIVARS
+906 
-912 TSSNPP
+912 
-918 TGIPDIDTRFWVAAN
+918 
-933 GGVLTVSFIAKYSY
+933 
-947 SSGSSSEDV
+947 
-956 VSSGVSTE
+956 
-964 YYMTSTSATWD
+964 
-975 SANQT
+975 
-980 MTYISAG
+980 
-987 TDVSPVVYTAIHFT
+987 
-1001 YNELTGTTSF
+1001 
-1011 GRQANEA
+1011 
-1018 TYAVP
+1018 
-1023 VLTLSYSDIA
+1023 
-1033 ASGGSVTPS
+1033 
-1042 KSFTQSVSYTS
+1042 
-1053 GSTSTVTSGGTWSY
+1053 
-1067 SGTSVNTSTGAVS
+1067 
-1080 ASSLGTTVK
+1080 
-1089 SRSKITTAT
+1089 
-1098 ASLMVNG
+1098 
-1105 KTGSTTADVY
+1105 
-1115 QAANSATYGAV
+1115 
-1126 TISGGTVADIP
+1126 
-1137 ASGGSVSSAS
+1137 
-1147 GISGSQTVSFTSGDS
+1147 
-1162 RPGTVSFSYSTAV
+1162 
-1175 SAPSL
+1175 
-1180 GTTVKSRTLIGTL
+1180 
-1193 DATAIGDGGVTA
+1193 
-1205 TKSFD
+1205 
-1210 VYQEANVAVYGPPVV
+1210 
-1225 SLSYSDVPAKGGSV
+1225 
-1239 APTKSFRQTVTYTSG
+1239 
-1254 STGTPVT
+1254 
-1261 SGGSWSYSG
+1261 
-1270 TNVNTSTG
+1270 
-1278 AVSARAL
+1278 
-1285 GVTVKARTKITDATA
+1285 
-1300 TVTVNGKSGSASAA
+1300 
-1314 VYQQENYV
+1314 
-1322 LSIAIKSQSWVTPV
+1322 
-1336 SPTLSFPAEGATN
+1336 
-1349 SYTCY
+1349 
-1354 GTFTSG
+1354 
-1360 TVRVQNFALDDWDL
+1360 
-1374 SNSAFTKVLNTNVVL
+1374 
-1389 TVTAPS
+1389 
-1395 RGTTVGAARTST
+1395 
-1407 LTVTLNNSN
+1407 
-1416 TNNKTLTDSVTL
+1416 
-1428 TQEANAIVSYG
+1428 
-1439 TPVVSVSYADIP
+1439 
-1451 AGGGSVT
+1451 
-1458 PSKSFTQATTYTSGS
+1458 
-1473 TGSISSGGS
+1473 
-1482 WSYSGTGVNTST
+1482 
-1494 GAVSGTSLGTT
+1494 
-1505 EVSRTKKTDA
+1505 
-1515 TATVTI
+1515 
-1521 NGKSGSATVAVYQEA
+1521 
-1536 NTIVT
+1536 
-1541 AGPVTI
+1541 
-1547 TDAEVDDIPAS
+1547 
-1558 GGTVSEFSSYDWTQD
+1558 
-1573 VTYTSGATDTS
+1573 
-1584 NYHATSYSAPVTA
+1584 
-1597 SSLGTTV
+1597 
-1604 KSRAKVGTLT
+1604 
-1614 LEVVGEKNE
+1614 
-1623 SATLT
+1623 
-1628 LDVYQEANTAAYA
+1628 TAAYA

-1660 SLTKSFTQSVTY
+1660 SLSKSFTQNVTY
-1672 TSGSTGTVSSGGT
+1672 TSGSTSTVSSGGS
-1685 WSYSQSSGSGL
+1685 WSYSQTSGSGL

-1768 GADNRTPTLL
+1768 GADNRHPTLL

-1850 EANEVTYSDPVVT
+1850 EANEVTYSDPIVT

-1868 SVDASAGQYQL
+1868 SVAASAGSYTL
-1879 KPNFTQRAYYTSGS
+1879 SPNFTQRAYYTSGS

-1908 ALTGFTLAPPSG
+1908 ALTGFSVNSG
-1920 IVSYTANP
+1920 GLVSYTANP
-1928 SVSPRN
+1928 SVSARN

-1957 AGANPTIWVSLNGT
+1957 AGAEPTIQVSLSGT

>member
-1 MASVSGDFKEGG
+1 MVSVSGDFKEGG

-27 VSLSADVNPLSEVR
+27 VSLSADVNPLSKVR
-41 TANLTISAA
+41 TADLTISAA
-50 GVSKSCTVSLT
+50 GISKSCTVSLT
-61 QEASEFEA
+61 QEASVFEA
-69 ELTIVAIPAFAAGG
+69 ELTVVAIPAFAAGG
-83 GSYTATSS
+83 GTYDSVVGT
-91 SGHIII
+91 GHVVV

-104 DDRNVMPAFRFKS
+104 VDNDVRPVFLFKAG
-117 GSEVSWVT
+117 GSVSW
-125 LSGGSGAWTYTIT
+125 IT
-138 AENRALVAGGSRS
+138 FSATNTSFTVANRALDSGGSRS
-151 ATIEA
+151 VTIRA
-156 QYSLDVGGVQTLLVC
+156 QYTLDVGGVNTLLEC
-171 DVPISQVANFVET
+171 DVPISQAANFVET

-193 YSTIAAAGA
+193 YSTIAAKGA
-202 TVTPITDS
+202 TVTPTTDS
-210 TIAITMSSGSTLSSA
+210 TIKVTMSSGSTLSSA
-225 SAIVGYT
+225 SAIAGYT

-287 LSALS
+287 LSALG

-323 NYTGT
+323 HYSGT

-336 AAPNIT
+336 VAPNT
-342 VLKNRVYTSGAT
+342 VVQKNRVYTSGAT

-365 FSIVNDYDSGATV
+365 FSIVNDYDSGAAI
-378 DASAG
+378 DASTG
-383 LVTFLS
+383 LVTFPS

-409 GLSVNSQAGCTQA
+409 GLSANSQAGCTQA

-465 VGERAKPPV
+465 TGERAKPPV

-507 NMGRALGSRT
+507 NMGTTLGSRT

-555 VNAIGFRDLT
+555 VNEITYSDLT
-565 ITSFAYSA
+565 IKTFSYFDTS
-573 TPTVSASGGT
+573 TVLASGGT
-583 SVPTLAATE
+583 SVPRLFATE
-592 TQFYTSGTV
+592 TQTYTSGSV
-601 DKNIAVPL
+601 VSDVPVTG
-609 PEGSFALTTSGHGA
+609 GSFALTTSGHGA

-658 TATKSASVSQEAN
+658 TATKSASVS
-671 VETFVDHSNAYAAD
+671 
-685 PSYDGRGNVVVVTG
+685 
-699 GTVTAT
+699 
-705 PGARLSYTSGSTVVK
+705 
-720 DVSASSTSEPVALGS
+720 
-735 GASWDASS
+735 
-743 WTLTIPSAGTSVY
+743 
-756 PENHSYG
+756 
-763 CTIEVTTPY
+763 
-772 GTTRFYMFRQAN
+772 
-784 LQTLTGIRLAAPSV
+784 
-798 SGDSWISD
+798 
-806 WSAVPAA
+806 
-813 GGNLACAGYN
+813 
-823 QYSYTSGSTNEVR
+823 
-836 ITDFSDV
+836 
-843 TVNTSVSWVEVLDD
+843 
-857 DATYPMS
+857 
-864 LHVLSRGEIAGDA
+864 
-877 RSSDVSW
+877 
-884 TRAGFTSNSL
+884 
-894 SFMQVANVKTFT
+894 
-906 AIVARS
+906 
-912 TSSNPP
+912 
-918 TGIPDIDTRFWVAAN
+918 
-933 GGVLTVSFIAKYSY
+933 
-947 SSGSSSEDV
+947 
-956 VSSGVSTE
+956 
-964 YYMTSTSATWD
+964 
-975 SANQT
+975 
-980 MTYISAG
+980 
-987 TDVSPVVYTAIHFT
+987 
-1001 YNELTGTTSF
+1001 
-1011 GRQANEA
+1011 
-1018 TYAVP
+1018 
-1023 VLTLSYSDIA
+1023 
-1033 ASGGSVTPS
+1033 
-1042 KSFTQSVSYTS
+1042 
-1053 GSTSTVTSGGTWSY
+1053 
-1067 SGTSVNTSTGAVS
+1067 
-1080 ASSLGTTVK
+1080 
-1089 SRSKITTAT
+1089 
-1098 ASLMVNG
+1098 
-1105 KTGSTTADVY
+1105 
-1115 QAANSATYGAV
+1115 
-1126 TISGGTVADIP
+1126 
-1137 ASGGSVSSAS
+1137 
-1147 GISGSQTVSFTSGDS
+1147 
-1162 RPGTVSFSYSTAV
+1162 
-1175 SAPSL
+1175 
-1180 GTTVKSRTLIGTL
+1180 
-1193 DATAIGDGGVTA
+1193 
-1205 TKSFD
+1205 
-1210 VYQEANVAVYGPPVV
+1210 QEANVAVYGPPVV

-1278 AVSARAL
+1278 AVSASAL

-1322 LSIAIKSQSWVTPV
+1322 LSIAIKGQNWVTPV

-1374 SNSAFTKVLNTNVVL
+1374 SNSAFTKVLNTNVLL

-1584 NYHATSYSAPVTA
+1584 NFHTTSYSAPVTA

-1660 SLTKSFTQSVTY
+1660 SLSKSFTQNVTY
-1672 TSGSTGTVSSGGT
+1672 TSGSTSTVSSGGS
-1685 WSYSQSSGSGL
+1685 WSYSQTSGSGL

-1768 GADNRTPTLL
+1768 GADNRHPTLL

>member
-27 VSLSADVNPLSEVR
+27 VSLSADVNPLSKVR
-41 TANLTISAA
+41 TADLTISAA
-50 GVSKSCTVSLT
+50 GISKSCTVSLT

-69 ELTIVAIPAFAAGG
+69 ELTVVAIPAFAAGG
-83 GSYTATSS
+83 SSYTATST
-91 SGHIII
+91 SGHITI

-125 LSGGSGAWTYTIT
+125 LSGGSGSWTYTIT
-138 AENRALVAGGSRS
+138 AENRALVAGGARS
-151 ATIEA
+151 ATLEA

-171 DVPISQVANFVET
+171 DVPISQAANFVET

-202 TVTPITDS
+202 TVTPTTDS
-210 TIAITMSSGSTLSSA
+210 TIAVTMSSGSVLSSA
-225 SAIVGYT
+225 SAIAGYT
-232 YALTPSFSMTNGSG
+232 YTLTPSFSMTNGSG

-287 LSALS
+287 LSALG

-323 NYTGT
+323 NYSGT

-336 AAPNIT
+336 VAPNIT
-342 VLKNRVYTSGAT
+342 VQKNRVYTSGAT

-365 FSIVNDYDSGATV
+365 FSIVNDYDSGAAV
-378 DASAG
+378 DASTG
-383 LVTFLS
+383 LVTFPS

-400 QVGLVVSAD
+400 QVGLVISAD
-409 GLSVNSQAGCTQA
+409 GLSANSQAACTQA

-457 QATYSSGV
+457 QATYSSGAT
-465 VGERAKPPV
+465 GERAKPPV

-507 NMGRALGSRT
+507 NMGTTLGSRT
-517 SPYIWKDIT
+517 SPRIWKDIT

-548 RNVANQG
+548 FNLARQGANE
-555 VNAIGFRDLT
+555 ITYSDLT
-565 ITSFAYSA
+565 IKTFAYSA
-573 TPTVSASGGT
+573 TPTVAASGGT
-583 SVPTLAATE
+583 SVPSLDATE
-592 TQFYTSGTV
+592 TWIYTSGSV
-601 DKNIAVPL
+601 VSDVPATG
-609 PEGSFALTTSGHGA
+609 GSFALTTSGHGA
-623 SVDSS
+623 SVNSS

-658 TATKSASVSQEAN
+658 TATESASVSQAAN
-671 VETFVDHSNAYAAD
+671 VETFVDHSNTYAAD
-685 PSYDGRGNVVVVTG
+685 PMYGDHRNMVIVTG
-699 GTVTAT
+699 GTITAT
-705 PGARLSYTSGSTVVK
+705 PGARLSYASGSTVVK
-720 DVSASSTSEPVALGS
+720 DVSASSTSAPVALGS

-756 PENHSYG
+756 PEVSSYS
-763 CTIEVTTPY
+763 CVIEVTTPY
-772 GTTRFYMFRQAN
+772 GTTYFYMYRQAN
-784 LQTLTGIRLAAPSV
+784 V
-798 SGDSWISD
+798 
-806 WSAVPAA
+806 
-813 GGNLACAGYN
+813 
-823 QYSYTSGSTNEVR
+823 
-836 ITDFSDV
+836 
-843 TVNTSVSWVEVLDD
+843 
-857 DATYPMS
+857 
-864 LHVLSRGEIAGDA
+864 
-877 RSSDVSW
+877 
-884 TRAGFTSNSL
+884 
-894 SFMQVANVKTFT
+894 
-906 AIVARS
+906 
-912 TSSNPP
+912 
-918 TGIPDIDTRFWVAAN
+918 
-933 GGVLTVSFIAKYSY
+933 
-947 SSGSSSEDV
+947 
-956 VSSGVSTE
+956 
-964 YYMTSTSATWD
+964 
-975 SANQT
+975 
-980 MTYISAG
+980 
-987 TDVSPVVYTAIHFT
+987 
-1001 YNELTGTTSF
+1001 
-1011 GRQANEA
+1011 A

-1023 VLTLSYSDIA
+1023 VLTLSYSDVA

-1053 GSTSTVTSGGTWSY
+1053 GSTSTVTSGGSWSY
-1067 SGTSVNTSTGAVS
+1067 SGTGVNTSTGAVS

-1089 SRSKITTAT
+1089 SRTKITTAT
-1098 ASLMVNG
+1098 ASLTVND

-1115 QAANSATYGAV
+1115 QALNEVVDLQVIPSTGNDYIVYYDSVVPASGGTVSPRLTGAVNLIFSSNATSYASADGSVAGGSLVFTRSYSRKSGILSVASGGDVTGSSLGTVVSSATETVVSVTLKATFTRDSDVLTDSRTDDVAVTQQANTVTYGAI
-1126 TISGGTVADIP
+1126 TISGGTVTDIP

-1147 GISGSQTVSFTSGDS
+1147 GISGSQTVSFTSGAS

-1180 GTTVKSRTLIGTL
+1180 GTTVKSRTKVGTL
-1193 DATAIGDGGVTA
+1193 TANAIGDGGVTA
-1205 TKSFD
+1205 DKSFD
-1210 VYQEANVAVYGPPVV
+1210 VYQAANVAYYGTPVV
-1225 SLSYSDVPAKGGSV
+1225 SVSYADIAASGGSVTPTVSFRQNLSYS
-1239 APTKSFRQTVTYTSG
+1239 SG
-1254 STGTPVT
+1254 SAGTPVT

-1270 TNVNTSTG
+1270 TDVNTSTG
-1278 AVSARAL
+1278 AVSASAL
-1285 GVTVKARTKITDATA
+1285 GYTVKARTKLTDATA
-1300 TVTVNGKSGSASAA
+1300 AITVNGKTGSASAA

-1322 LSIAIKSQSWVTPV
+1322 LSLAIKGQNWITPID
-1336 SPTLSFPAEGATN
+1336 PTLSFPAEGDVL

-1360 TVRVQNFALDDWDL
+1360 MVRVQNFALDDWDL
-1374 SNSAFTKVLNTNVVL
+1374 SNSVFTKALNTNVIL

-1395 RGTTVGAARTST
+1395 RGTTVGDARTST
-1407 LTVTLNNSN
+1407 LMVTLNNSD

-1439 TPVVSVSYADIP
+1439 TPVVSLSYADIP

-1458 PSKSFTQATTYTSGS
+1458 PSKSFTQTTTYTSGS
-1473 TGSISSGGS
+1473 TGSISSGGT

-1515 TATVTI
+1515 MATITI

-1547 TDAEVDDIPAS
+1547 TDAEVADIPAS
-1558 GGTVSEFSSYDWTQD
+1558 GGSISEFTSYDWTQD
-1573 VTYTSGATDTS
+1573 VTYTSGVTDTS
-1584 NYHATSYSAPVTA
+1584 NYHTTHYSNPVTA
-1597 SSLGTTV
+1597 SSLGSTV
-1604 KSRAKVGTLT
+1604 KSRTKVGTLT
-1614 LEVVGEKNE
+1614 LEVTGEKNE

-1628 LDVYQEANTAAYA
+1628 LDVYQAANTATYS

-1648 YDDDIPAGGGTV
+1648 YGSDIPAGGGTV
-1660 SLTKSFTQSVTY
+1660 SLTKSFTQGVTY
-1672 TSGSTGTVSSGGT
+1672 TSGSTSTVSSGGS
-1685 WSYSQSSGSGL
+1685 WSYSQTSGSGL

-1708 GTTAKARSQVASVR
+1708 GTTAKARTQVASVR
-1722 VQLTANSKTEAVMAS
+1722 VQLTANNKTEAVMAS

-1768 GADNRTPTLL
+1768 GADNRNPTLL

-1850 EANEVTYSDPVVT
+1850 EANEVTYSDPIVT

-1868 SVDASAGQYQL
+1868 SVAASAGSYTL
-1879 KPNFTQRAYYTSGS
+1879 SPNFTQRAFYTSGT
-1893 ETPILSGSFTYAVKT
+1893 ETPILSGSFAYAVKT
-1908 ALTGFTLAPPSG
+1908 ALTGFSVNSG
-1920 IVSYTANP
+1920 GLVSYTANP
-1928 SVSPRN
+1928 SVSARN

-1957 AGANPTIWVSLNGT
+1957 AGANPTIQVSLNGT

-1996 DTFDVS
+1996 DTFEVS

>member
-27 VSLSADVNPLSEVR
+27 VSLSADVNPLSKVR
-41 TANLTISAA
+41 TADLTISAA

-400 QVGLVVSAD
+400 KVGLVVSAD
-409 GLSVNSQAGCTQA
+409 GLSANSQAGCTQA
-422 MNKIESFVVMDI
+422 MNKIESFVVMYI

-772 GTTRFYMFRQAN
+772 GTTRFYMYRQAN

-964 YYMTSTSATWD
+964 YYMTSPSATWD

-1105 KTGSTTADVY
+1105 KTGST
-1115 QAANSATYGAV
+1115 
-1126 TISGGTVADIP
+1126 
-1137 ASGGSVSSAS
+1137 
-1147 GISGSQTVSFTSGDS
+1147 
-1162 RPGTVSFSYSTAV
+1162 
-1175 SAPSL
+1175 
-1180 GTTVKSRTLIGTL
+1180 
-1193 DATAIGDGGVTA
+1193 
-1205 TKSFD
+1205 
-1210 VYQEANVAVYGPPVV
+1210 
-1225 SLSYSDVPAKGGSV
+1225 
-1239 APTKSFRQTVTYTSG
+1239 
-1254 STGTPVT
+1254 
-1261 SGGSWSYSG
+1261 
-1270 TNVNTSTG
+1270 
-1278 AVSARAL
+1278 
-1285 GVTVKARTKITDATA
+1285 
-1300 TVTVNGKSGSASAA
+1300 SAA

-1322 LSIAIKSQSWVTPV
+1322 LSIAIKGQNWITPV
-1336 SPTLSFPAEGATN
+1336 APTLSFPAEGATN

-1360 TVRVQNFALDDWDL
+1360 TVSVQNFALDDWDL
-1374 SNSAFTKVLNTNVVL
+1374 SNSAFTKVLNANVLL

-1407 LTVTLNNSN
+1407 LTVTLNNSK

>member
-21 FSGNQT
+21 FSGNHT
-27 VSLSADVNPLSEVR
+27 VSLSADVNPLSKVR
-41 TANLTISAA
+41 TADLTISAA

-61 QEASEFEA
+61 QEASVFEA
-69 ELTIVAIPAFAAGG
+69 ELTVVAIPAFAAGG
-83 GSYTATSS
+83 SSYTATST
-91 SGHIII
+91 SGHITI

-125 LSGGSGAWTYTIT
+125 LSGGSGSWVYTIT
-138 AENRALVAGGSRS
+138 AENRALVAGGARS
-151 ATIEA
+151 AAIEA

-171 DVPISQVANFVET
+171 DVPISQAANFVET

-193 YSTIAAAGA
+193 YSTIAAKGA
-202 TVTPITDS
+202 TVTPTTDS
-210 TIAITMSSGSTLSSA
+210 TIVVTMSSGSVLSSA
-225 SAIVGYT
+225 SAIAGYT

-287 LSALS
+287 LSALG

-323 NYTGT
+323 HYSGT

-336 AAPNIT
+336 VAPNIK
-342 VLKNRVYTSGAT
+342 VQKNRVYTSGAT

-365 FSIVNDYDSGATV
+365 FSIVNDYDSGATL
-378 DASAG
+378 DISTG
-383 LVTFLS
+383 LVTFPS

-400 QVGLVVSAD
+400 PVGLVVSAD
-409 GLSVNSQAGCTQA
+409 GLSVYSQAGCTQA

-440 FSPAGESHLPTH
+440 FSPAGESHLPRH

-465 VGERAKPPV
+465 TGERAKPPV

-507 NMGRALGSRT
+507 NMGTTLGSRT

-555 VNAIGFRDLT
+555 VNEITYSDLT
-565 ITSFAYSA
+565 IKTFSYFDTS
-573 TPTVSASGGT
+573 TVLASGGT
-583 SVPTLAATE
+583 SVPRLFATE
-592 TQFYTSGTV
+592 TQTYTSGSV
-601 DKNIAVPL
+601 VSDVPVTG
-609 PEGSFALTTSGHGA
+609 GSFALTTSGHGA

-671 VETFVDHSNAYAAD
+671 
-685 PSYDGRGNVVVVTG
+685 
-699 GTVTAT
+699 
-705 PGARLSYTSGSTVVK
+705 
-720 DVSASSTSEPVALGS
+720 
-735 GASWDASS
+735 
-743 WTLTIPSAGTSVY
+743 
-756 PENHSYG
+756 
-763 CTIEVTTPY
+763 
-772 GTTRFYMFRQAN
+772 
-784 LQTLTGIRLAAPSV
+784 
-798 SGDSWISD
+798 
-806 WSAVPAA
+806 
-813 GGNLACAGYN
+813 
-823 QYSYTSGSTNEVR
+823 
-836 ITDFSDV
+836 
-843 TVNTSVSWVEVLDD
+843 
-857 DATYPMS
+857 
-864 LHVLSRGEIAGDA
+864 
-877 RSSDVSW
+877 
-884 TRAGFTSNSL
+884 
-894 SFMQVANVKTFT
+894 
-906 AIVARS
+906 
-912 TSSNPP
+912 
-918 TGIPDIDTRFWVAAN
+918 
-933 GGVLTVSFIAKYSY
+933 
-947 SSGSSSEDV
+947 
-956 VSSGVSTE
+956 
-964 YYMTSTSATWD
+964 
-975 SANQT
+975 
-980 MTYISAG
+980 
-987 TDVSPVVYTAIHFT
+987 
-1001 YNELTGTTSF
+1001 
-1011 GRQANEA
+1011 
-1018 TYAVP
+1018 
-1023 VLTLSYSDIA
+1023 
-1033 ASGGSVTPS
+1033 
-1042 KSFTQSVSYTS
+1042 
-1053 GSTSTVTSGGTWSY
+1053 
-1067 SGTSVNTSTGAVS
+1067 
-1080 ASSLGTTVK
+1080 
-1089 SRSKITTAT
+1089 
-1098 ASLMVNG
+1098 
-1105 KTGSTTADVY
+1105 
-1115 QAANSATYGAV
+1115 
-1126 TISGGTVADIP
+1126 
-1137 ASGGSVSSAS
+1137 
-1147 GISGSQTVSFTSGDS
+1147 
-1162 RPGTVSFSYSTAV
+1162 
-1175 SAPSL
+1175 
-1180 GTTVKSRTLIGTL
+1180 
-1193 DATAIGDGGVTA
+1193 
-1205 TKSFD
+1205 
-1210 VYQEANVAVYGPPVV
+1210 
-1225 SLSYSDVPAKGGSV
+1225 
-1239 APTKSFRQTVTYTSG
+1239 
-1254 STGTPVT
+1254 
-1261 SGGSWSYSG
+1261 
-1270 TNVNTSTG
+1270 
-1278 AVSARAL
+1278 
-1285 GVTVKARTKITDATA
+1285 
-1300 TVTVNGKSGSASAA
+1300 
-1314 VYQQENYV
+1314 
-1322 LSIAIKSQSWVTPV
+1322 
-1336 SPTLSFPAEGATN
+1336 
-1349 SYTCY
+1349 
-1354 GTFTSG
+1354 
-1360 TVRVQNFALDDWDL
+1360 
-1374 SNSAFTKVLNTNVVL
+1374 
-1389 TVTAPS
+1389 
-1395 RGTTVGAARTST
+1395 
-1407 LTVTLNNSN
+1407 
-1416 TNNKTLTDSVTL
+1416 
-1428 TQEANAIVSYG
+1428 
-1439 TPVVSVSYADIP
+1439 
-1451 AGGGSVT
+1451 
-1458 PSKSFTQATTYTSGS
+1458 
-1473 TGSISSGGS
+1473 
-1482 WSYSGTGVNTST
+1482 
-1494 GAVSGTSLGTT
+1494 
-1505 EVSRTKKTDA
+1505 
-1515 TATVTI
+1515 
-1521 NGKSGSATVAVYQEA
+1521 
-1536 NTIVT
+1536 
-1541 AGPVTI
+1541 
-1547 TDAEVDDIPAS
+1547 
-1558 GGTVSEFSSYDWTQD
+1558 
-1573 VTYTSGATDTS
+1573 
-1584 NYHATSYSAPVTA
+1584 
-1597 SSLGTTV
+1597 
-1604 KSRAKVGTLT
+1604 
-1614 LEVVGEKNE
+1614 
-1623 SATLT
+1623 
-1628 LDVYQEANTAAYA
+1628 TAAYA

-1660 SLTKSFTQSVTY
+1660 SLSKSFTQNVTY
-1672 TSGSTGTVSSGGT
+1672 TSGSTSTVSSGGS
-1685 WSYSQSSGSGL
+1685 WSYSQTSGSGL

-1768 GADNRTPTLL
+1768 GADNRNPTLL

-1836 MNGKTASDS
+1836 MYGKTASDS

-1850 EANEVTYSDPVVT
+1850 EANEVTYSDPIVT

-1868 SVDASAGQYQL
+1868 SVAASAGSYTL
-1879 KPNFTQRAYYTSGS
+1879 SPNFTQRAYYTSGS

-1908 ALTGFTLAPPSG
+1908 ALTGFSVNSG
-1920 IVSYTANP
+1920 GLVSYTANP
-1928 SVSPRN
+1928 SVSARN

-1957 AGANPTIWVSLNGT
+1957 AGVEPTIQVSLSGT

>member
-27 VSLSADVNPLSEVR
+27 VSLSADVNPLSKVR
-41 TANLTISAA
+41 TADLTISAA

-61 QEASEFEA
+61 QEASVFEA
-69 ELTIVAIPAFAAGG
+69 ELTVVAIPAFAAGG
-83 GSYTATSS
+83 SSYTATST
-91 SGHIII
+91 SGHITI

-125 LSGGSGAWTYTIT
+125 LSGGSGSWVYTIT
-138 AENRALVAGGSRS
+138 AENRALVAGGARS
-151 ATIEA
+151 AAIEA

-171 DVPISQVANFVET
+171 DVPISQAANFVET

-193 YSTIAAAGA
+193 YSTIAAKGA
-202 TVTPITDS
+202 TVTPTTDS
-210 TIAITMSSGSTLSSA
+210 TIVVTMSSGSVLSSA
-225 SAIVGYT
+225 SAIAGYT

-287 LSALS
+287 LSALG

-323 NYTGT
+323 NYQGT

-336 AAPNIT
+336 VAPNIR
-342 VLKNRVYTSGAT
+342 VQKNRVYTSGAT

-365 FSIVNDYDSGATV
+365 FSIVNDYDSGATI
-378 DASAG
+378 DTSTG
-383 LVTFLS
+383 LVTFPS

-409 GLSVNSQAGCTQA
+409 GLSVYSQAGCTQA
-422 MNKIESFVVMDI
+422 MNKIESFVVMYI

-457 QATYSSGV
+457 QATYSSGAT
-465 VGERAKPPV
+465 GDRAKPPV
-474 GYTIASNT
+474 GYTIVSNT

-494 TIVDASTGEVSAA
+494 TIVDASTGEVSAT
-507 NMGRALGSRT
+507 NMGRYLGSRT

-573 TPTVSASGGT
+573 TPTVAASGGT
-583 SVPTLAATE
+583 SVPTLAVTE

-601 DKNIAVPL
+601 DENIAVPL

-623 SVDSS
+623 SVDSR

-652 LTSHGL
+652 LNYHSNSTS
-658 TATKSASVSQEAN
+658 KSASVSQEAN
-671 VETFVDHSNAYAAD
+671 VAY
-685 PSYDGRGNVVVVTG
+685 
-699 GTVTAT
+699 
-705 PGARLSYTSGSTVVK
+705 
-720 DVSASSTSEPVALGS
+720 
-735 GASWDASS
+735 
-743 WTLTIPSAGTSVY
+743 
-756 PENHSYG
+756 
-763 CTIEVTTPY
+763 Y
-772 GTTRFYMFRQAN
+772 GT
-784 LQTLTGIRLAAPSV
+784 PVVSV
-798 SGDSWISD
+798 S
-806 WSAVPAA
+806 
-813 GGNLACAGYN
+813 
-823 QYSYTSGSTNEVR
+823 
-836 ITDFSDV
+836 
-843 TVNTSVSWVEVLDD
+843 
-857 DATYPMS
+857 
-864 LHVLSRGEIAGDA
+864 
-877 RSSDVSW
+877 
-884 TRAGFTSNSL
+884 
-894 SFMQVANVKTFT
+894 
-906 AIVARS
+906 
-912 TSSNPP
+912 
-918 TGIPDIDTRFWVAAN
+918 
-933 GGVLTVSFIAKYSY
+933 
-947 SSGSSSEDV
+947 
-956 VSSGVSTE
+956 
-964 YYMTSTSATWD
+964 
-975 SANQT
+975 
-980 MTYISAG
+980 
-987 TDVSPVVYTAIHFT
+987 
-1001 YNELTGTTSF
+1001 
-1011 GRQANEA
+1011 
-1018 TYAVP
+1018 YA
-1023 VLTLSYSDIA
+1023 DIA
-1033 ASGGSVTPS
+1033 ASGGSVTP
-1042 KSFTQSVSYTS
+1042 
-1053 GSTSTVTSGGTWSY
+1053 
-1067 SGTSVNTSTGAVS
+1067 
-1080 ASSLGTTVK
+1080 
-1089 SRSKITTAT
+1089 
-1098 ASLMVNG
+1098 
-1105 KTGSTTADVY
+1105 
-1115 QAANSATYGAV
+1115 
-1126 TISGGTVADIP
+1126 
-1137 ASGGSVSSAS
+1137 
-1147 GISGSQTVSFTSGDS
+1147 TVSF
-1162 RPGTVSFSYSTAV
+1162 R
-1175 SAPSL
+1175 
-1180 GTTVKSRTLIGTL
+1180 
-1193 DATAIGDGGVTA
+1193 
-1205 TKSFD
+1205 
-1210 VYQEANVAVYGPPVV
+1210 QN
-1225 SLSYSDVPAKGGSV
+1225 LSYS
-1239 APTKSFRQTVTYTSG
+1239 SG
-1254 STGTPVT
+1254 SAGTPVT

-1278 AVSARAL
+1278 AVSASALRA
-1285 GVTVKARTKITDATA
+1285 TVKARTKITDATA

-1322 LSIAIKSQSWVTPV
+1322 LSIAIKGQNWITPV
-1336 SPTLSFPAEGATN
+1336 APTLSFPAEGATN

-1374 SNSAFTKVLNTNVVL
+1374 SNSAFTKVLNTNVLL

-1584 NYHATSYSAPVTA
+1584 NFHTTSYSAPVTA

-1660 SLTKSFTQSVTY
+1660 SLSKSFTQNVTY
-1672 TSGSTGTVSSGGT
+1672 TSGSTSTVSSGGS
-1685 WSYSQSSGSGL
+1685 WSYSQTSGSGL

-1768 GADNRTPTLL
+1768 GADNRHPTLL

>member
-27 VSLSADVNPLSEVR
+27 VSLSADVNPLSKVR
-41 TANLTISAA
+41 TADLTISAA

-61 QEASEFEA
+61 QEASVFEA
-69 ELTIVAIPAFAAGG
+69 ELTVVAIPAFAAGG
-83 GSYTATSS
+83 SSYTATST
-91 SGHIII
+91 SGHITI

-125 LSGGSGAWTYTIT
+125 LSGGSGSWVYTIT
-138 AENRALVAGGSRS
+138 AENRALVAGGARS
-151 ATIEA
+151 AAIEA

-171 DVPISQVANFVET
+171 DVPISQAANFVET

-193 YSTIAAAGA
+193 YSTIAAKGA
-202 TVTPITDS
+202 TVTPTTDS
-210 TIAITMSSGSTLSSA
+210 TIVVTMSSGSVLSSA
-225 SAIVGYT
+225 SAIAGYT

-287 LSALS
+287 LSALG

-323 NYTGT
+323 NYQGT

-336 AAPNIT
+336 VAPNIT
-342 VLKNRVYTSGAT
+342 VQKNRVYTSGAT

-365 FSIVNDYDSGATV
+365 FSIVNDYDSGATI
-378 DASAG
+378 DISTG
-383 LVTFLS
+383 LVTFPS

-409 GLSVNSQAGCTQA
+409 GLSVYSQAGCTQA

-465 VGERAKPPV
+465 TGERAKPPV

-507 NMGRALGSRT
+507 NMGTTLGSRT

-548 RNVANQG
+548 RNFANQG
-555 VNAIGFRDLT
+555 VNEITYSDLT
-565 ITSFAYSA
+565 IKTFSYFDTS
-573 TPTVSASGGT
+573 TVLASGGT
-583 SVPTLAATE
+583 SVPRLFATE
-592 TQFYTSGTV
+592 TKTYTSGSV
-601 DKNIAVPL
+601 VSDVPVTG
-609 PEGSFALTTSGHGA
+609 GSFALTTSGHGA

-671 VETFVDHSNAYAAD
+671 
-685 PSYDGRGNVVVVTG
+685 
-699 GTVTAT
+699 
-705 PGARLSYTSGSTVVK
+705 
-720 DVSASSTSEPVALGS
+720 
-735 GASWDASS
+735 
-743 WTLTIPSAGTSVY
+743 
-756 PENHSYG
+756 
-763 CTIEVTTPY
+763 
-772 GTTRFYMFRQAN
+772 
-784 LQTLTGIRLAAPSV
+784 
-798 SGDSWISD
+798 
-806 WSAVPAA
+806 
-813 GGNLACAGYN
+813 
-823 QYSYTSGSTNEVR
+823 
-836 ITDFSDV
+836 
-843 TVNTSVSWVEVLDD
+843 
-857 DATYPMS
+857 
-864 LHVLSRGEIAGDA
+864 
-877 RSSDVSW
+877 
-884 TRAGFTSNSL
+884 
-894 SFMQVANVKTFT
+894 
-906 AIVARS
+906 
-912 TSSNPP
+912 
-918 TGIPDIDTRFWVAAN
+918 
-933 GGVLTVSFIAKYSY
+933 
-947 SSGSSSEDV
+947 
-956 VSSGVSTE
+956 
-964 YYMTSTSATWD
+964 
-975 SANQT
+975 
-980 MTYISAG
+980 
-987 TDVSPVVYTAIHFT
+987 
-1001 YNELTGTTSF
+1001 
-1011 GRQANEA
+1011 
-1018 TYAVP
+1018 
-1023 VLTLSYSDIA
+1023 
-1033 ASGGSVTPS
+1033 
-1042 KSFTQSVSYTS
+1042 
-1053 GSTSTVTSGGTWSY
+1053 
-1067 SGTSVNTSTGAVS
+1067 
-1080 ASSLGTTVK
+1080 
-1089 SRSKITTAT
+1089 
-1098 ASLMVNG
+1098 
-1105 KTGSTTADVY
+1105 
-1115 QAANSATYGAV
+1115 
-1126 TISGGTVADIP
+1126 
-1137 ASGGSVSSAS
+1137 
-1147 GISGSQTVSFTSGDS
+1147 
-1162 RPGTVSFSYSTAV
+1162 
-1175 SAPSL
+1175 
-1180 GTTVKSRTLIGTL
+1180 
-1193 DATAIGDGGVTA
+1193 
-1205 TKSFD
+1205 
-1210 VYQEANVAVYGPPVV
+1210 
-1225 SLSYSDVPAKGGSV
+1225 
-1239 APTKSFRQTVTYTSG
+1239 
-1254 STGTPVT
+1254 
-1261 SGGSWSYSG
+1261 
-1270 TNVNTSTG
+1270 
-1278 AVSARAL
+1278 
-1285 GVTVKARTKITDATA
+1285 
-1300 TVTVNGKSGSASAA
+1300 
-1314 VYQQENYV
+1314 
-1322 LSIAIKSQSWVTPV
+1322 
-1336 SPTLSFPAEGATN
+1336 
-1349 SYTCY
+1349 
-1354 GTFTSG
+1354 
-1360 TVRVQNFALDDWDL
+1360 
-1374 SNSAFTKVLNTNVVL
+1374 
-1389 TVTAPS
+1389 
-1395 RGTTVGAARTST
+1395 
-1407 LTVTLNNSN
+1407 
-1416 TNNKTLTDSVTL
+1416 
-1428 TQEANAIVSYG
+1428 
-1439 TPVVSVSYADIP
+1439 
-1451 AGGGSVT
+1451 
-1458 PSKSFTQATTYTSGS
+1458 
-1473 TGSISSGGS
+1473 
-1482 WSYSGTGVNTST
+1482 
-1494 GAVSGTSLGTT
+1494 
-1505 EVSRTKKTDA
+1505 
-1515 TATVTI
+1515 
-1521 NGKSGSATVAVYQEA
+1521 
-1536 NTIVT
+1536 
-1541 AGPVTI
+1541 
-1547 TDAEVDDIPAS
+1547 
-1558 GGTVSEFSSYDWTQD
+1558 
-1573 VTYTSGATDTS
+1573 
-1584 NYHATSYSAPVTA
+1584 
-1597 SSLGTTV
+1597 
-1604 KSRAKVGTLT
+1604 
-1614 LEVVGEKNE
+1614 
-1623 SATLT
+1623 
-1628 LDVYQEANTAAYA
+1628 
-1641 SPSITAS
+1641 
-1648 YDDDIPAGGGTV
+1648 
-1660 SLTKSFTQSVTY
+1660 
-1672 TSGSTGTVSSGGT
+1672 
-1685 WSYSQSSGSGL
+1685 
-1696 NTSTGAVTAASL
+1696 
-1708 GTTAKARSQVASVR
+1708 
-1722 VQLTANSKTEAVMAS
+1722 
-1737 AYQEANS
+1737 S

-1768 GADNRTPTLL
+1768 GADNRHPTLL

>member
-1 MASVSGDFKEGG
+1 MVSVSGDFKEGG

-27 VSLSADVNPLSEVR
+27 VSLSADVNPLSKVR
-41 TANLTISAA
+41 TADLTISAA
-50 GVSKSCTVSLT
+50 GISKSCTVSLT
-61 QEASEFEA
+61 QEASVFEA
-69 ELTIVAIPAFAAGG
+69 ELTVVAIPAFAAGG
-83 GSYTATSS
+83 GTYDSVVGT
-91 SGHIII
+91 GHVVV

-104 DDRNVMPAFRFKS
+104 VDNDVRPVFLFKAG
-117 GSEVSWVT
+117 GSVSW
-125 LSGGSGAWTYTIT
+125 IT
-138 AENRALVAGGSRS
+138 FSATNTSFTVANRALDSGGSRS
-151 ATIEA
+151 VTIRA
-156 QYSLDVGGVQTLLVC
+156 QYTLDVGGVNTLLEC
-171 DVPISQVANFVET
+171 DVPISQAANFVET

-193 YSTIAAAGA
+193 YSTIAAKGA
-202 TVTPITDS
+202 TVTPTTDS
-210 TIAITMSSGSTLSSA
+210 TIKVTMSSGSTLSSA
-225 SAIVGYT
+225 SAIAGYT

-287 LSALS
+287 LSALG

-323 NYTGT
+323 HYSGT

-336 AAPNIT
+336 VAPNT
-342 VLKNRVYTSGAT
+342 VVQKNRVYTSGAT

-365 FSIVNDYDSGATV
+365 FSIVNDYDSGAAI
-378 DASAG
+378 DASTG
-383 LVTFLS
+383 LVTFPS

-409 GLSVNSQAGCTQA
+409 GLSVYSQAGCTQA

-465 VGERAKPPV
+465 TGERAKPPV

-507 NMGRALGSRT
+507 NMGTTLGSRT

-555 VNAIGFRDLT
+555 VNEITYSDLT
-565 ITSFAYSA
+565 IKTFSYFDTS
-573 TPTVSASGGT
+573 TVLASGGT
-583 SVPTLAATE
+583 SVPRLFATE
-592 TQFYTSGTV
+592 TQTYTSGSV
-601 DKNIAVPL
+601 VSDVPVTG
-609 PEGSFALTTSGHGA
+609 GSFALTTSGHGA

-705 PGARLSYTSGSTVVK
+705 PGVRLSYTSGSTVVK

-772 GTTRFYMFRQAN
+772 GTTHFYMYRQAN
-784 LQTLTGIRLAAPSV
+784 LQTLTGIRLVAPSV

-906 AIVARS
+906 VIVARS

-964 YYMTSTSATWD
+964 YYMTSPSATWD

-1105 KTGSTTADVY
+1105 KTGST
-1115 QAANSATYGAV
+1115 
-1126 TISGGTVADIP
+1126 
-1137 ASGGSVSSAS
+1137 
-1147 GISGSQTVSFTSGDS
+1147 
-1162 RPGTVSFSYSTAV
+1162 
-1175 SAPSL
+1175 
-1180 GTTVKSRTLIGTL
+1180 
-1193 DATAIGDGGVTA
+1193 
-1205 TKSFD
+1205 
-1210 VYQEANVAVYGPPVV
+1210 
-1225 SLSYSDVPAKGGSV
+1225 
-1239 APTKSFRQTVTYTSG
+1239 
-1254 STGTPVT
+1254 
-1261 SGGSWSYSG
+1261 
-1270 TNVNTSTG
+1270 
-1278 AVSARAL
+1278 
-1285 GVTVKARTKITDATA
+1285 
-1300 TVTVNGKSGSASAA
+1300 SAA

-1322 LSIAIKSQSWVTPV
+1322 LSIAIKGQNWITPV
-1336 SPTLSFPAEGATN
+1336 APTLSFPAEGATN

-1360 TVRVQNFALDDWDL
+1360 TVSVRNFALDDWDL
-1374 SNSAFTKVLNTNVVL
+1374 SNSAFTKVLNAGVLL

-1584 NYHATSYSAPVTA
+1584 NYHTTSYSAPVTA

-1660 SLTKSFTQSVTY
+1660 SLSKSFTQNVTY
-1672 TSGSTGTVSSGGT
+1672 TSGSTSTVSSGGS
-1685 WSYSQSSGSGL
+1685 WSYSQTSGSGL

-1768 GADNRTPTLL
+1768 GADNRHPTLL

-1823 ARQLEATITVNIT
+1823 VRQLEATITVNIT

-1893 ETPILSGSFTYAVKT
+1893 ETPILSGSFAYAVKT
-1908 ALTGFTLAPPSG
+1908 ALTGFSVNSG
-1920 IVSYTANP
+1920 GLVSYTANP
-1928 SVSPRN
+1928 SVSARN

>member
-27 VSLSADVNPLSEVR
+27 VSLSADVNPLSKVR
-41 TANLTISAA
+41 TADLTISAA

-61 QEASEFEA
+61 QEASVFEA

-193 YSTIAAAGA
+193 YSTIAAKGA
-202 TVTPITDS
+202 TVTPTTDS
-210 TIAITMSSGSTLSSA
+210 TIAVTMSSGSTLSSA
-225 SAIVGYT
+225 SAIAGYT
-232 YALTPSFSMTNGSG
+232 YTLTPSFSMTNGSG

-287 LSALS
+287 LSALG

-304 TATQG
+304 KATQG

-323 NYTGT
+323 NYQGT

-336 AAPNIT
+336 VAPKIT
-342 VLKNRVYTSGAT
+342 VQKNRVYTSGAT

-365 FSIVNDYDSGATV
+365 FSIVNDYDSGATI
-378 DASAG
+378 DTSTG
-383 LVTFLS
+383 LVTFPS

-409 GLSVNSQAGCTQA
+409 GLSVYSQAGCTQA

-452 VGEWC
+452 VDEWC
-457 QATYSSGV
+457 QATYSSGAT
-465 VGERAKPPV
+465 GDRAKPPV
-474 GYTIASNT
+474 GYTIVSNT

-494 TIVDASTGEVSAA
+494 TIVDASTGEVSAT
-507 NMGRALGSRT
+507 NMGRYLGSRT

-573 TPTVSASGGT
+573 TPTVAASGGT
-583 SVPTLAATE
+583 SVPTLAVTE

-601 DKNIAVPL
+601 DENIEVPL

-623 SVDSS
+623 SVNSR

-705 PGARLSYTSGSTVVK
+705 PGVRLSYTSGSTVVK

-772 GTTRFYMFRQAN
+772 GTTRFSMYRQAN

-964 YYMTSTSATWD
+964 YYMTSPSATWD

-987 TDVSPVVYTAIHFT
+987 TYVSPVVYTAIHFT

-1105 KTGSTTADVY
+1105 KTGST
-1115 QAANSATYGAV
+1115 
-1126 TISGGTVADIP
+1126 
-1137 ASGGSVSSAS
+1137 
-1147 GISGSQTVSFTSGDS
+1147 
-1162 RPGTVSFSYSTAV
+1162 
-1175 SAPSL
+1175 
-1180 GTTVKSRTLIGTL
+1180 
-1193 DATAIGDGGVTA
+1193 
-1205 TKSFD
+1205 
-1210 VYQEANVAVYGPPVV
+1210 
-1225 SLSYSDVPAKGGSV
+1225 
-1239 APTKSFRQTVTYTSG
+1239 
-1254 STGTPVT
+1254 
-1261 SGGSWSYSG
+1261 
-1270 TNVNTSTG
+1270 
-1278 AVSARAL
+1278 
-1285 GVTVKARTKITDATA
+1285 
-1300 TVTVNGKSGSASAA
+1300 SAA

-1322 LSIAIKSQSWVTPV
+1322 LSIAIKGQNWITPV
-1336 SPTLSFPAEGATN
+1336 APTLSFPAEGATN

-1374 SNSAFTKVLNTNVVL
+1374 SNSAFTKVLNTNVLL

-1395 RGTTVGAARTST
+1395 RGTTVGATRTST

-1584 NYHATSYSAPVTA
+1584 NYHTTSYSAPVTA

-1660 SLTKSFTQSVTY
+1660 SLSKSFTQNVTY
-1672 TSGSTGTVSSGGT
+1672 TSGSTSTVSSGGS
-1685 WSYSQSSGSGL
+1685 WSYSQTSGSGL

-1908 ALTGFTLAPPSG
+1908 ALTGFTLAPPRG

>member
-1 MASVSGDFKEGG
+1 MVSVSGDFKEGG

-27 VSLSADVNPLSEVR
+27 VSLSADVNPLSKVR
-41 TANLTISAA
+41 TADLTISAA
-50 GVSKSCTVSLT
+50 GISKSCTVSLT
-61 QEASEFEA
+61 QEASVFEA
-69 ELTIVAIPAFAAGG
+69 ELTVVAIPAFAAGG
-83 GSYTATSS
+83 GTYDSVVGT
-91 SGHIII
+91 GHVVV

-104 DDRNVMPAFRFKS
+104 VDNDVRPVFLFKAG
-117 GSEVSWVT
+117 GSVSW
-125 LSGGSGAWTYTIT
+125 IT
-138 AENRALVAGGSRS
+138 FSATNTSFTVANRALDSGGSRS
-151 ATIEA
+151 VTIRA
-156 QYSLDVGGVQTLLVC
+156 QYTLDVGGVNTLLEC
-171 DVPISQVANFVET
+171 DVPISQAANFVET

-193 YSTIAAAGA
+193 YSTIAAKGA
-202 TVTPITDS
+202 TVTPTTDS
-210 TIAITMSSGSTLSSA
+210 TIKVTMSSGSTLSSA
-225 SAIVGYT
+225 SAIAGYT

-287 LSALS
+287 LSALG

-323 NYTGT
+323 HYSGT

-336 AAPNIT
+336 VAPNI
-342 VLKNRVYTSGAT
+342 VVQKNRVYTSGAT

-365 FSIVNDYDSGATV
+365 FSIVNDYDSGAAI
-378 DASAG
+378 DASTG
-383 LVTFLS
+383 LVTFPS

-409 GLSVNSQAGCTQA
+409 GLSVYSQAGCTQA

-465 VGERAKPPV
+465 TGERAKPPV

-507 NMGRALGSRT
+507 NMGTTLGSRT

-548 RNVANQG
+548 RNIANQG
-555 VNAIGFRDLT
+555 VNEITYSDLT
-565 ITSFAYSA
+565 IKTFSYFDTS
-573 TPTVSASGGT
+573 TVLASGGT
-583 SVPTLAATE
+583 SVPRLFATE
-592 TQFYTSGTV
+592 TQTYTSGSV
-601 DKNIAVPL
+601 VSDVPVTG
-609 PEGSFALTTSGHGA
+609 GSFALTTSGHGA

-705 PGARLSYTSGSTVVK
+705 PGVRLSYTSGSTVVK

-772 GTTRFYMFRQAN
+772 GTTHFYMYRQAN

-906 AIVARS
+906 VIVARS

-964 YYMTSTSATWD
+964 YYMTSPSATWD

-1105 KTGSTTADVY
+1105 KTGST
-1115 QAANSATYGAV
+1115 
-1126 TISGGTVADIP
+1126 
-1137 ASGGSVSSAS
+1137 
-1147 GISGSQTVSFTSGDS
+1147 
-1162 RPGTVSFSYSTAV
+1162 
-1175 SAPSL
+1175 
-1180 GTTVKSRTLIGTL
+1180 
-1193 DATAIGDGGVTA
+1193 
-1205 TKSFD
+1205 
-1210 VYQEANVAVYGPPVV
+1210 
-1225 SLSYSDVPAKGGSV
+1225 
-1239 APTKSFRQTVTYTSG
+1239 
-1254 STGTPVT
+1254 
-1261 SGGSWSYSG
+1261 
-1270 TNVNTSTG
+1270 
-1278 AVSARAL
+1278 
-1285 GVTVKARTKITDATA
+1285 
-1300 TVTVNGKSGSASAA
+1300 SAA

-1322 LSIAIKSQSWVTPV
+1322 LSIAIKGQNWITPV
-1336 SPTLSFPAEGATN
+1336 APTLSFPAKGATN

-1360 TVRVQNFALDDWDL
+1360 TVRIQNFALDDWDL
-1374 SNSAFTKVLNTNVVL
+1374 SNSAFTKVLNTNVLL

-1584 NYHATSYSAPVTA
+1584 NYHTTSYSAPVTA

-1660 SLTKSFTQSVTY
+1660 SLSKSFTQNVTY
-1672 TSGSTGTVSSGGT
+1672 TSGSTSTVSSGGS
-1685 WSYSQSSGSGL
+1685 WSYSQTSGSGL

-1768 GADNRTPTLL
+1768 GADNRHPTLL

>member
-27 VSLSADVNPLSEVR
+27 VSLSADVNPLSKVR
-41 TANLTISAA
+41 TADLTISAA
-50 GVSKSCTVSLT
+50 GISKSCTVSLT
-61 QEASEFEA
+61 QEASVFEA
-69 ELTIVAIPAFAAGG
+69 ELTVVAIPAFAAGG
-83 GSYTATSS
+83 SSYTAVST

-117 GSEVSWVT
+117 GSEVPWVT

-138 AENRALVAGGSRS
+138 AENRALVAGGARS

-193 YSTIAAAGA
+193 YSTIAAKGA
-202 TVTPITDS
+202 TVTPTTDS
-210 TIAITMSSGSTLSSA
+210 TIAVTMSSGSTLSSA
-225 SAIVGYT
+225 SAIAGYT
-232 YALTPSFSMTNGSG
+232 YTLTPSFSMTNGSG

-287 LSALS
+287 LSALG

-304 TATQG
+304 KATQG

-323 NYTGT
+323 HYQGT

-336 AAPNIT
+336 VAPNIT
-342 VLKNRVYTSGAT
+342 VQKNRVYTSGAT

-365 FSIVNDYDSGATV
+365 FRIVNDYDSGATI
-378 DASAG
+378 DTSTG
-383 LVTFLS
+383 LVTFPS

-465 VGERAKPPV
+465 TGERAKPPV

-494 TIVDASTGEVSAA
+494 TIVDASTGEVSAT
-507 NMGRALGSRT
+507 NMGRTLGSRT
-517 SPYIWKDIT
+517 SPRIWKDIT

-548 RNVANQG
+548 FNLARQGANE
-555 VNAIGFRDLT
+555 ITYSDLT
-565 ITSFAYSA
+565 IKTFAYSA
-573 TPTVSASGGT
+573 TPTVAASGGT

-652 LTSHGL
+652 LNYHSNSTS
-658 TATKSASVSQEAN
+658 KSASVSQAAN

-720 DVSASSTSEPVALGS
+720 DVSASSTSAPVALGS

-756 PENHSYG
+756 PEYISYG

-772 GTTRFYMFRQAN
+772 GTTYFYMYRQAN
-784 LQTLTGIRLAAPSV
+784 V
-798 SGDSWISD
+798 
-806 WSAVPAA
+806 
-813 GGNLACAGYN
+813 
-823 QYSYTSGSTNEVR
+823 
-836 ITDFSDV
+836 
-843 TVNTSVSWVEVLDD
+843 
-857 DATYPMS
+857 
-864 LHVLSRGEIAGDA
+864 
-877 RSSDVSW
+877 
-884 TRAGFTSNSL
+884 
-894 SFMQVANVKTFT
+894 
-906 AIVARS
+906 
-912 TSSNPP
+912 
-918 TGIPDIDTRFWVAAN
+918 
-933 GGVLTVSFIAKYSY
+933 
-947 SSGSSSEDV
+947 
-956 VSSGVSTE
+956 
-964 YYMTSTSATWD
+964 
-975 SANQT
+975 
-980 MTYISAG
+980 
-987 TDVSPVVYTAIHFT
+987 
-1001 YNELTGTTSF
+1001 
-1011 GRQANEA
+1011 A

-1162 RPGTVSFSYSTAV
+1162 RPGAVSFSYSTAV

-1205 TKSFD
+1205 DKSFD
-1210 VYQEANVAVYGPPVV
+1210 VYQEANVAYYGTPVV
-1225 SLSYSDVPAKGGSV
+1225 SVSYADIAASGGSVTPTVSFRQNLSYS
-1239 APTKSFRQTVTYTSG
+1239 SG
-1254 STGTPVT
+1254 SAGTPVT

-1270 TNVNTSTG
+1270 TDVNTSTG
-1278 AVSARAL
+1278 AVSASGL
-1285 GVTVKARTKITDATA
+1285 GYTVKARTKITDATA

-1322 LSIAIKSQSWVTPV
+1322 LSIAIKGQNWVTPV
-1336 SPTLSFPAEGATN
+1336 NPTLSFPAEGDTLF
-1349 SYTCY
+1349 YTCY

-1360 TVRVQNFALDDWDL
+1360 TVQVQNFALDDWEL
-1374 SNSAFTKVLNTNVVL
+1374 SNSVFTKALNFNVLL
-1389 TVTAPS
+1389 TVAAPS
-1395 RGTTVGAARTST
+1395 RGTTAGSARTST
-1407 LTVTLNNSN
+1407 LTVTLNTSA

-1428 TQEANAIVSYG
+1428 TQEANAIVSHG
-1439 TPVVSVSYADIP
+1439 TPVVSLAYADIP

-1458 PSKSFTQATTYTSGS
+1458 PTKSFTQTTTYTSGS
-1473 TGSISSGGS
+1473 TGSISSGGT

-1505 EVSRTKKTDA
+1505 EVARTKKTDA
-1515 TATVTI
+1515 TATITI
-1521 NGKSGSATVAVYQEA
+1521 NGKSGSATVGVYQEA

-1541 AGPVTI
+1541 AGTVTI

-1573 VTYTSGATDTS
+1573 VTYTSGVTDTS
-1584 NYHATSYSAPVTA
+1584 NYHATSYSDPVTA

-1660 SLTKSFTQSVTY
+1660 SLSKSFTQNVTY
-1672 TSGSTGTVSSGGT
+1672 TSGSTSTVSSGGS
-1685 WSYSQSSGSGL
+1685 WSYSQTSGSGL

-1768 GADNRTPTLL
+1768 GADNRNPTLL

-1879 KPNFTQRAYYTSGS
+1879 KPNFTQCAYYTSGS
-1893 ETPILSGSFTYAVKT
+1893 ETPILSGSFAYAVKT
-1908 ALTGFTLAPPSG
+1908 ALTGFTLAPPTG
-1920 IVSYTANP
+1920 IVSYTTNL

-1957 AGANPTIWVSLNGT
+1957 VGADPEIYVSLDGMR
-1971 SYGSSV
+1971 YGSRV

-1985 ASEVSVYVKTN
+1985 ASEVSVYVETN

>member
-13 QWTATASS
+13 QWTAMASS

-27 VSLSADVNPLSEVR
+27 VSLSADVNPLSKVR
-41 TANLTISAA
+41 TADLTISAA

-61 QEASEFEA
+61 QEASVFEA

-83 GSYTATSS
+83 GTYDSRTGT
-91 SGHIII
+91 GHIVV

-104 DDRNVMPAFRFKS
+104 DDRDIRPVFLFKS
-117 GSEVSWVT
+117 GASVSWITFSATNTSFTVADRA
-125 LSGGSGAWTYTIT
+125 LESGGPRSVTIRAQYTI
-138 AENRALVAGGSRS
+138 NAGG
-151 ATIEA
+151 
-156 QYSLDVGGVQTLLVC
+156 DNTLLEC
-171 DVPISQVANFVET
+171 DVPISQAANFVET

-193 YSTIAAAGA
+193 YSTIAAKGA
-202 TVTPITDS
+202 TVTPTTDS
-210 TIAITMSSGSTLSSA
+210 TIVVTMSSGSVLSSA
-225 SAIVGYT
+225 SAIAGYT

-287 LSALS
+287 LSALG

-304 TATQG
+304 KATQG

-318 AVTAF
+318 KVTAF
-323 NYTGT
+323 NYQGT

-336 AAPNIT
+336 VAPNIT
-342 VLKNRVYTSGAT
+342 VQKNRVYTSGAT

-365 FSIVNDYDSGATV
+365 FSIVNDYDSGATI
-378 DASAG
+378 DTSTG
-383 LVTFLS
+383 LVTFPS

-452 VGEWC
+452 VGRFI

-465 VGERAKPPV
+465 TGERTPTPD
-474 GYTIASNT
+474 GYYVSAES

-507 NMGRALGSRT
+507 NMGRTLGSRT

-526 IVLAA
+526 ITLTAREWA
-531 GSWANGTVENI
+531 GGSVADLK
-542 SGTGRA
+542 GTGRA

-565 ITSFAYSA
+565 ITSFAYST
-573 TPTVSASGGT
+573 TPTVAASGGT

-623 SVDSS
+623 SVNSS

-652 LTSHGL
+652 LNYHSNSTS
-658 TATKSASVSQEAN
+658 KSASVSQAAN
-671 VETFVDHSNAYAAD
+671 VETFVYHSNIYAAD
-685 PSYDGRGNVVVVTG
+685 PSYGGKYNVVVVTG
-699 GTVTAT
+699 GTITAT

-720 DVSASSTSEPVALGS
+720 DVSASSTSEPVSLGS

-756 PENHSYG
+756 PEDHSYA
-763 CTIEVTTPY
+763 CAIKVTTPY
-772 GTTRFYMFRQAN
+772 GTTYFYMYRQAN
-784 LQTLTGIRLAAPSV
+784 V
-798 SGDSWISD
+798 
-806 WSAVPAA
+806 
-813 GGNLACAGYN
+813 
-823 QYSYTSGSTNEVR
+823 
-836 ITDFSDV
+836 
-843 TVNTSVSWVEVLDD
+843 
-857 DATYPMS
+857 ATY
-864 LHVLSRGEIAGDA
+864 D
-877 RSSDVSW
+877 
-884 TRAGFTSNSL
+884 
-894 SFMQVANVKTFT
+894 
-906 AIVARS
+906 
-912 TSSNPP
+912 
-918 TGIPDIDTRFWVAAN
+918 
-933 GGVLTVSFIAKYSY
+933 
-947 SSGSSSEDV
+947 
-956 VSSGVSTE
+956 
-964 YYMTSTSATWD
+964 
-975 SANQT
+975 
-980 MTYISAG
+980 
-987 TDVSPVVYTAIHFT
+987 
-1001 YNELTGTTSF
+1001 
-1011 GRQANEA
+1011 
-1018 TYAVP
+1018 VP
-1023 VLTLSYSDIA
+1023 VLQLSYGVIA
-1033 ASGGSVTPS
+1033 ASGGSVTPV
-1042 KSFTQSVSYTS
+1042 KSFAQSVSYTS

-1067 SGTSVNTSTGAVS
+1067 SGTGVNTSTGAVS

-1089 SRSKITTAT
+1089 DKTVITTAT
-1098 ASLMVNG
+1098 ASLTVNG
-1105 KTGSTTADVY
+1105 KTGKASAYVY

-1180 GTTVKSRTLIGTL
+1180 GTTVKSRTKVGTL
-1193 DATAIGDGGVTA
+1193 TATAIGDGGVTVG
-1205 TKSFD
+1205 KSFD
-1210 VYQEANVAVYGPPVV
+1210 VYQAANSVTYGTPTV
-1225 SLSYSDVPAKGGSV
+1225 SISYSDIAASGGSV
-1239 APTKSFRQTVTYTSG
+1239 TPTVSFRQTVTYTSG
-1254 STGTPVT
+1254 STG
-1261 SGGSWSYSG
+1261 
-1270 TNVNTSTG
+1270 
-1278 AVSARAL
+1278 
-1285 GVTVKARTKITDATA
+1285 
-1300 TVTVNGKSGSASAA
+1300 
-1314 VYQQENYV
+1314 
-1322 LSIAIKSQSWVTPV
+1322 SI
-1336 SPTLSFPAEGATN
+1336 
-1349 SYTCY
+1349 
-1354 GTFTSG
+1354 
-1360 TVRVQNFALDDWDL
+1360 R
-1374 SNSAFTKVLNTNVVL
+1374 
-1389 TVTAPS
+1389 
-1395 RGTTVGAARTST
+1395 
-1407 LTVTLNNSN
+1407 
-1416 TNNKTLTDSVTL
+1416 
-1428 TQEANAIVSYG
+1428 
-1439 TPVVSVSYADIP
+1439 
-1451 AGGGSVT
+1451 
-1458 PSKSFTQATTYTSGS
+1458 
-1473 TGSISSGGS
+1473 SGGS

-1494 GAVSGTSLGTT
+1494 GAVTGTSLGTT
-1505 EVSRTKKTDA
+1505 EVARTKKTDA
-1515 TATVTI
+1515 TATITI
-1521 NGKSGSATVAVYQEA
+1521 NGKSGSATVGVYQEA

-1547 TDAEVDDIPAS
+1547 TDAEVADIPAS
-1558 GGTVSEFSSYDWTQD
+1558 GGTVSEFTSYKWTQE
-1573 VTYTSGATDTS
+1573 VTYTSGVTDTS
-1584 NYHATSYSAPVTA
+1584 NYHTTSYSDPVTA

-1604 KSRAKVGTLT
+1604 KSRTKVGTLT
-1614 LEVVGEKNE
+1614 LEIVGEKNE

-1628 LDVYQEANTAAYA
+1628 LDVYQEANTATYA

-1660 SLTKSFTQSVTY
+1660 SLTKSFTQNVTY
-1672 TSGSTGTVSSGGT
+1672 TSGSTGTVSSGGS
-1685 WSYSQSSGSGL
+1685 WSYSQTSGSGL

-1722 VQLTANSKTEAVMAS
+1722 VQLTANNKTEAVMAS

-1768 GADNRTPTLL
+1768 GADNRNPTLL

-1799 TFTGG
+1799 MFTGG

-1850 EANEVTYSDPVVT
+1850 EANEVTYSDPIVT

-1868 SVDASAGQYQL
+1868 SVAASAGSYTL
-1879 KPNFTQRAYYTSGS
+1879 SPNFTQRAFYTSGS
-1893 ETPILSGSFTYAVKT
+1893 ETPILSGSFAYAVKT
-1908 ALTGFTLAPPSG
+1908 ALTGFSVNSG
-1920 IVSYTANP
+1920 GLVSYTANP
-1928 SVSPRN
+1928 SVSARN

-1957 AGANPTIWVSLNGT
+1957 AGADPEIYVSLNGT
-1971 SYGSSV
+1971 KYGSRV

>member
-27 VSLSADVNPLSEVR
+27 VSLSADVNPLSKVR
-41 TANLTISAA
+41 TADLTISAA
-50 GVSKSCTVSLT
+50 GISKSCTVSLT

-69 ELTIVAIPAFAAGG
+69 ELTVVAIPAFAAGG
-83 GSYTATSS
+83 SSYTATST

-193 YSTIAAAGA
+193 YSTIAAKGA
-202 TVTPITDS
+202 TVTPTTDS
-210 TIAITMSSGSTLSSA
+210 TIAVTMSSGSTLSSA
-225 SAIVGYT
+225 SAIAGYT
-232 YALTPSFSMTNGSG
+232 YTLTPSFSMTNGSG

-287 LSALS
+287 LSALG

-304 TATQG
+304 KATQG
-309 VNEVTSSTL
+309 VNEVTRSTL

-323 NYTGT
+323 NYSGT

-336 AAPNIT
+336 AAPNIA
-342 VLKNRVYTSGAT
+342 VQKNRVYTSGAT

-365 FSIVNDYDSGATV
+365 FRIVNDYDSGAMLDT
-378 DASAG
+378 STG
-383 LVTFLS
+383 LVTFPS

-409 GLSVNSQAGCTQA
+409 GLSINSQAGCTQA

-507 NMGRALGSRT
+507 NMGRTLGSRT
-517 SPYIWKDIT
+517 SPRIWKDIT

-565 ITSFAYSA
+565 ITSFAYST
-573 TPTVSASGGT
+573 TPTVAASGGT

-623 SVDSS
+623 SVNSR

-652 LTSHGL
+652 LNYHSNSTS
-658 TATKSASVSQEAN
+658 KSASVSQAAN
-671 VETFVDHSNAYAAD
+671 VETFVDHSNTYVAD
-685 PSYDGRGNVVVVTG
+685 PEYDGHANMVIVTG
-699 GTVTAT
+699 GTITAT
-705 PGARLSYTSGSTVVK
+705 PGVRLSYTSGSTVVK
-720 DVSASSTSEPVALGS
+720 DVSASSTSEPVGMGS

-756 PENHSYG
+756 PEDNPYS
-763 CTIEVTTPY
+763 CTIKVTTPY
-772 GTTRFYMFRQAN
+772 GTTYFYMYRQAN
-784 LQTLTGIRLAAPSV
+784 V
-798 SGDSWISD
+798 
-806 WSAVPAA
+806 
-813 GGNLACAGYN
+813 
-823 QYSYTSGSTNEVR
+823 
-836 ITDFSDV
+836 
-843 TVNTSVSWVEVLDD
+843 
-857 DATYPMS
+857 
-864 LHVLSRGEIAGDA
+864 
-877 RSSDVSW
+877 
-884 TRAGFTSNSL
+884 
-894 SFMQVANVKTFT
+894 
-906 AIVARS
+906 
-912 TSSNPP
+912 
-918 TGIPDIDTRFWVAAN
+918 
-933 GGVLTVSFIAKYSY
+933 
-947 SSGSSSEDV
+947 
-956 VSSGVSTE
+956 
-964 YYMTSTSATWD
+964 
-975 SANQT
+975 
-980 MTYISAG
+980 
-987 TDVSPVVYTAIHFT
+987 
-1001 YNELTGTTSF
+1001 
-1011 GRQANEA
+1011 A

-1098 ASLMVNG
+1098 ASLTVNG

-1115 QAANSATYGAV
+1115 QAANRATYGAV

-1210 VYQEANVAVYGPPVV
+1210 VYQEAN
-1225 SLSYSDVPAKGGSV
+1225 
-1239 APTKSFRQTVTYTSG
+1239 
-1254 STGTPVT
+1254 
-1261 SGGSWSYSG
+1261 
-1270 TNVNTSTG
+1270 
-1278 AVSARAL
+1278 
-1285 GVTVKARTKITDATA
+1285 
-1300 TVTVNGKSGSASAA
+1300 
-1314 VYQQENYV
+1314 
-1322 LSIAIKSQSWVTPV
+1322 
-1336 SPTLSFPAEGATN
+1336 
-1349 SYTCY
+1349 
-1354 GTFTSG
+1354 
-1360 TVRVQNFALDDWDL
+1360 
-1374 SNSAFTKVLNTNVVL
+1374 
-1389 TVTAPS
+1389 
-1395 RGTTVGAARTST
+1395 
-1407 LTVTLNNSN
+1407 
-1416 TNNKTLTDSVTL
+1416 
-1428 TQEANAIVSYG
+1428 
-1439 TPVVSVSYADIP
+1439 
-1451 AGGGSVT
+1451 
-1458 PSKSFTQATTYTSGS
+1458 
-1473 TGSISSGGS
+1473 
-1482 WSYSGTGVNTST
+1482 
-1494 GAVSGTSLGTT
+1494 
-1505 EVSRTKKTDA
+1505 
-1515 TATVTI
+1515 
-1521 NGKSGSATVAVYQEA
+1521 
-1536 NTIVT
+1536 
-1541 AGPVTI
+1541 
-1547 TDAEVDDIPAS
+1547 
-1558 GGTVSEFSSYDWTQD
+1558 
-1573 VTYTSGATDTS
+1573 
-1584 NYHATSYSAPVTA
+1584 
-1597 SSLGTTV
+1597 
-1604 KSRAKVGTLT
+1604 
-1614 LEVVGEKNE
+1614 
-1623 SATLT
+1623 
-1628 LDVYQEANTAAYA
+1628 
-1641 SPSITAS
+1641 
-1648 YDDDIPAGGGTV
+1648 
-1660 SLTKSFTQSVTY
+1660 
-1672 TSGSTGTVSSGGT
+1672 
-1685 WSYSQSSGSGL
+1685 
-1696 NTSTGAVTAASL
+1696 
-1708 GTTAKARSQVASVR
+1708 
-1722 VQLTANSKTEAVMAS
+1722 
-1737 AYQEANS
+1737 S

-1768 GADNRTPTLL
+1768 GADNRNPTLL

-1787 GETETASLISSK
+1787 GETETASLISYK

-1823 ARQLEATITVNIT
+1823 ARQLVATITVNIT

-1850 EANEVTYSDPVVT
+1850 EANEVTYSDPIVT

-1868 SVDASAGQYQL
+1868 SVAASAGSYTL
-1879 KPNFTQRAYYTSGS
+1879 SPNFTQRAYYTSGS

-1908 ALTGFTLAPPSG
+1908 ALTGFTLAPPTG
-1920 IVSYTANP
+1920 VVSYTANP
-1928 SVSPRN
+1928 SVSARN
-1934 GFVVTITG
+1934 GFVVMITG

-1957 AGANPTIWVSLNGT
+1957 VGADPEIYVSLNGT
-1971 SYGSSV
+1971 RYGSRV

>member
-27 VSLSADVNPLSEVR
+27 VSLSADVNPLSKVR
-41 TANLTISAA
+41 TADLTISAA
-50 GVSKSCTVSLT
+50 GISKSCTVSLT

-69 ELTIVAIPAFAAGG
+69 ELTVVAIPAFAAGG
-83 GSYTATSS
+83 SSYTATST

-193 YSTIAAAGA
+193 YSTIAAKGA
-202 TVTPITDS
+202 TVTPTTDS
-210 TIAITMSSGSTLSSA
+210 TIAVTMSSGSTLSSA
-225 SAIVGYT
+225 SAIAGYT
-232 YALTPSFSMTNGSG
+232 YTLTPSFSMTNGSG

-287 LSALS
+287 LSALG

-304 TATQG
+304 KATQG
-309 VNEVTSSTL
+309 VNEVTSSKL

-323 NYTGT
+323 NYQGT

-342 VLKNRVYTSGAT
+342 VQKNRVYTSGAT

-365 FSIVNDYDSGATV
+365 FSIVNDYDSGATI
-378 DASAG
+378 DTSTG
-383 LVTFLS
+383 LVTFPS

-409 GLSVNSQAGCTQA
+409 GLSVYSQAGCTQA

-465 VGERAKPPV
+465 TGERAKPPV

-494 TIVDASTGEVSAA
+494 TIVDASTGEVSAT
-507 NMGRALGSRT
+507 NMGRTLGSRT
-517 SPYIWKDIT
+517 SPRIWKDIT

-548 RNVANQG
+548 FNLARQGANE
-555 VNAIGFRDLT
+555 ITYSDLT
-565 ITSFAYSA
+565 IKTFAYSA
-573 TPTVSASGGT
+573 TPTVAASGGT

-652 LTSHGL
+652 LNYHSNSTS
-658 TATKSASVSQEAN
+658 KSASVSQAAN

-720 DVSASSTSEPVALGS
+720 DVSASSTSAPVALGS

-756 PENHSYG
+756 PEYISYG

-772 GTTRFYMFRQAN
+772 GTTYFYMSRQAN
-784 LQTLTGIRLAAPSV
+784 V
-798 SGDSWISD
+798 
-806 WSAVPAA
+806 
-813 GGNLACAGYN
+813 
-823 QYSYTSGSTNEVR
+823 
-836 ITDFSDV
+836 
-843 TVNTSVSWVEVLDD
+843 
-857 DATYPMS
+857 
-864 LHVLSRGEIAGDA
+864 
-877 RSSDVSW
+877 
-884 TRAGFTSNSL
+884 
-894 SFMQVANVKTFT
+894 
-906 AIVARS
+906 
-912 TSSNPP
+912 
-918 TGIPDIDTRFWVAAN
+918 
-933 GGVLTVSFIAKYSY
+933 
-947 SSGSSSEDV
+947 
-956 VSSGVSTE
+956 
-964 YYMTSTSATWD
+964 
-975 SANQT
+975 
-980 MTYISAG
+980 
-987 TDVSPVVYTAIHFT
+987 
-1001 YNELTGTTSF
+1001 
-1011 GRQANEA
+1011 A

-1193 DATAIGDGGVTA
+1193 DANAIGDGGVTA

-1210 VYQEANVAVYGPPVV
+1210 VYQEAN
-1225 SLSYSDVPAKGGSV
+1225 
-1239 APTKSFRQTVTYTSG
+1239 
-1254 STGTPVT
+1254 
-1261 SGGSWSYSG
+1261 
-1270 TNVNTSTG
+1270 
-1278 AVSARAL
+1278 
-1285 GVTVKARTKITDATA
+1285 TA
-1300 TVTVNGKSGSASAA
+1300 T
-1314 VYQQENYV
+1314 Y
-1322 LSIAIKSQSWVTPV
+1322 
-1336 SPTLSFPAEGATN
+1336 
-1349 SYTCY
+1349 
-1354 GTFTSG
+1354 
-1360 TVRVQNFALDDWDL
+1360 
-1374 SNSAFTKVLNTNVVL
+1374 SN
-1389 TVTAPS
+1389 
-1395 RGTTVGAARTST
+1395 
-1407 LTVTLNNSN
+1407 
-1416 TNNKTLTDSVTL
+1416 
-1428 TQEANAIVSYG
+1428 
-1439 TPVVSVSYADIP
+1439 
-1451 AGGGSVT
+1451 
-1458 PSKSFTQATTYTSGS
+1458 
-1473 TGSISSGGS
+1473 
-1482 WSYSGTGVNTST
+1482 
-1494 GAVSGTSLGTT
+1494 
-1505 EVSRTKKTDA
+1505 
-1515 TATVTI
+1515 
-1521 NGKSGSATVAVYQEA
+1521 
-1536 NTIVT
+1536 
-1541 AGPVTI
+1541 
-1547 TDAEVDDIPAS
+1547 
-1558 GGTVSEFSSYDWTQD
+1558 
-1573 VTYTSGATDTS
+1573 
-1584 NYHATSYSAPVTA
+1584 
-1597 SSLGTTV
+1597 
-1604 KSRAKVGTLT
+1604 
-1614 LEVVGEKNE
+1614 
-1623 SATLT
+1623 
-1628 LDVYQEANTAAYA
+1628 
-1641 SPSITAS
+1641 PSITAS
-1648 YDDDIPAGGGTV
+1648 YGSDIPAGGGTV
-1660 SLTKSFTQSVTY
+1660 SLTKSFTQNVTY
-1672 TSGSTGTVSSGGT
+1672 TSGSTGTVSSGGS
-1685 WSYSQSSGSGL
+1685 WSYSQTSGSGL

-1722 VQLTANSKTEAVMAS
+1722 VQLTANNKTEAVMAS
-1737 AYQEANS
+1737 AYQAANT
-1744 RTWGTPT
+1744 RTWSNPT

-1768 GADNRTPTLL
+1768 GADNRNPTLL

-1850 EANEVTYSDPVVT
+1850 EANEVTYSDPIVT

-1868 SVDASAGQYQL
+1868 SVAASAGQYQL

-1908 ALTGFTLAPPSG
+1908 ALTGFSVNSG
-1920 IVSYTANP
+1920 GLVSYTANP
-1928 SVSPRN
+1928 SVSARN

-1957 AGANPTIWVSLNGT
+1957 AGVEPTIQVSLNGT

-1996 DTFDVS
+1996 DTFEVS

>member
-1 MASVSGDFKEGG
+1 MASISGDFKEGG

-27 VSLSADVNPLSEVR
+27 VSLSADVNPLSKVR
-41 TANLTISAA
+41 TADLTISAA
-50 GVSKSCTVSLT
+50 GISKSCTVSLT

-69 ELTIVAIPAFAAGG
+69 ELTVVAIPAFAAGG
-83 GSYTATSS
+83 SSYTATST
-91 SGHIII
+91 SGHITI

-125 LSGGSGAWTYTIT
+125 LSGGSGSWTYTIT
-138 AENRALVAGGSRS
+138 AENRALVAGGARS
-151 ATIEA
+151 ATLEA

-171 DVPISQVANFVET
+171 DVPISQAANFVET

-202 TVTPITDS
+202 TVTPTTDS
-210 TIAITMSSGSTLSSA
+210 TIAVTMSSGSVLSSA
-225 SAIVGYT
+225 SAIAGYT
-232 YALTPSFSMTNGSG
+232 YTLTPSFSMTNGSG

-276 SLSLTYTPSSE
+276 SLLLTYTPSSE
-287 LSALS
+287 LSDLGAN
-292 AKTVS
+292 TVS

-318 AVTAF
+318 VVTAF
-323 NYTGT
+323 NYSGT

-336 AAPNIT
+336 VAPNIT
-342 VLKNRVYTSGAT
+342 VQKNRVYTSGAT

-365 FSIVNDYDSGATV
+365 FSIVNDYDSGATI
-378 DASAG
+378 DASTG
-383 LVTFLS
+383 LVTFPS

-400 QVGLVVSAD
+400 QVGLVISAD
-409 GLSVNSQAGCTQA
+409 GLSANSQAGCTQA

-465 VGERAKPPV
+465 TGERAKPPV

-507 NMGRALGSRT
+507 NMGTTLGSRT
-517 SPYIWKDIT
+517 SPRIWKDIT

-548 RNVANQG
+548 FNLARQGANE
-555 VNAIGFRDLT
+555 ITYSDLT
-565 ITSFAYSA
+565 IKTFAYSA
-573 TPTVSASGGT
+573 TPTVAASGGT
-583 SVPTLAATE
+583 SVPSLDATE
-592 TQFYTSGTV
+592 TWIYTSGSV
-601 DKNIAVPL
+601 VSDVPATG
-609 PEGSFALTTSGHGA
+609 GSFALTTSGHGA
-623 SVDSS
+623 SVNSS

-658 TATKSASVSQEAN
+658 TATKSASVSQAAN
-671 VETFVDHSNAYAAD
+671 VETFVDHSNTYAAD
-685 PSYDGRGNVVVVTG
+685 PSYDGHANIVVVTG

-720 DVSASSTSEPVALGS
+720 DVSASSTSEPVSLGA

-756 PENHSYG
+756 PEDDSYS
-763 CTIEVTTPY
+763 CTIKVTTPY
-772 GTTRFYMFRQAN
+772 GTTYFYMYRQAN
-784 LQTLTGIRLAAPSV
+784 LQTITGIRLAAPSV
-798 SGDSWISD
+798 SGDSWVSD

-843 TVNTSVSWVEVLDD
+843 TVNTSVSWVEVLEDD
-857 DATYPMS
+857 VTYPMS
-864 LHVLSRGEIAGDA
+864 LHVLSRGVVAGTP
-877 RSSDVSW
+877 RSSSVSW

-894 SFMQVANVKTFT
+894 TFGQVANIKTLSQFGT
-906 AIVARS
+906 RCV
-912 TSSNPP
+912 SSNKP
-918 TGIPDIDTRFWVAAN
+918 TTGTGVGSDFWVKAN
-933 GGVLTVSFIAKYSY
+933 GGTLTVTCVAQFTYT
-947 SSGSSSEDV
+947 SGSVESNVDV
-956 VSSGVSTE
+956 TADS
-964 YYMTSTSATWD
+964 TSTYDGTSSPYATWD
-975 SANQT
+975 SENWI
-980 MTYISAG
+980 MTFASAG
-987 TDVSPVVYTAIHFT
+987 TTVMPDSYAAITAKYQDRT
-1001 YNELTGTTSF
+1001 LDSSF

-1018 TYAVP
+1018 TYDVP
-1023 VLTLSYSDIA
+1023 VLQLSYSDIA
-1033 ASGGSVTPS
+1033 ASGGSVTPL

-1210 VYQEANVAVYGPPVV
+1210 VYQEANVAVYGTPVV

-1261 SGGSWSYSG
+1261 VGGSWSYSG
-1270 TNVNTSTG
+1270 TNVSSTTG
-1278 AVSARAL
+1278 AVSGSAL
-1285 GVTVKARTKITDATA
+1285 GYTVKARTKLTDATA
-1300 TVTVNGKSGSASAA
+1300 AITVNGKTGSASVA

-1322 LSIAIKSQSWVTPV
+1322 LSVQIKGQNWITPV
-1336 SPTLSFPAEGATN
+1336 NPTLSFPAEGATN

-1360 TVRVQNFALDDWDL
+1360 TVRVRNFALDDWDL
-1374 SNSAFTKVLNTNVVL
+1374 SNSVFTKVLNTNVLL

-1395 RGTTVGAARTST
+1395 RGTTVGDARTST
-1407 LTVTLNNSN
+1407 LTVTLNNSD

-1439 TPVVSVSYADIP
+1439 TPVVSLSYADIP

-1515 TATVTI
+1515 TATITI

-1547 TDAEVDDIPAS
+1547 TDAEVADIPAS
-1558 GGTVSEFSSYDWTQD
+1558 GGSISEFSSYDWTQD
-1573 VTYTSGATDTS
+1573 VTYTSGVTDTS
-1584 NYHATSYSAPVTA
+1584 NYHTTSYSAPVTA
-1597 SSLGTTV
+1597 SSLGSTV
-1604 KSRAKVGTLT
+1604 KSRTKVGTLT
-1614 LEVVGEKNE
+1614 LEVTGEKNE
-1623 SATLT
+1623 SAILT
-1628 LDVYQEANTAAYA
+1628 LDVYQAANTATYS

-1648 YDDDIPAGGGTV
+1648 YGSDIPAGGGTV
-1660 SLTKSFTQSVTY
+1660 SLTKSFTQGVTY
-1672 TSGSTGTVSSGGT
+1672 TSGSTSTVSSGGS
-1685 WSYSQSSGSGL
+1685 WSYSQTSGSGL

-1708 GTTAKARSQVASVR
+1708 GTTAKARTQVASVR
-1722 VQLTANSKTEAVMAS
+1722 VQLTANNKTEAVMAS

-1768 GADNRTPTLL
+1768 GADNRNPTLL

-1850 EANEVTYSDPVVT
+1850 EANEVTYSDPIVT

-1868 SVDASAGQYQL
+1868 SVAASAGSYTL
-1879 KPNFTQRAYYTSGS
+1879 SPHFTQRAFYTSGS
-1893 ETPILSGSFTYAVKT
+1893 ETPILSGSFSYAVKT
-1908 ALTGFTLAPPSG
+1908 ALTGFSVNSG
-1920 IVSYTANP
+1920 GLVSYTANP
-1928 SVSPRN
+1928 SVSARN

-1957 AGANPTIWVSLNGT
+1957 AGANPTIQVSLNGT

>member
-27 VSLSADVNPLSEVR
+27 VSLSVDVNPLSKVR
-41 TANLTISAA
+41 TADLTISAA

-61 QEASEFEA
+61 QEASVFEA
-69 ELTIVAIPAFAAGG
+69 ELTVVAIPAFAAGG
-83 GSYTATSS
+83 SSYTATST
-91 SGHIII
+91 SGHITI

-125 LSGGSGAWTYTIT
+125 LSGGSGSWVYTIT
-138 AENRALVAGGSRS
+138 AENRALVAGGARS
-151 ATIEA
+151 AAIEA

-171 DVPISQVANFVET
+171 DVPISQAANFVET

-193 YSTIAAAGA
+193 YSTIAAKGA
-202 TVTPITDS
+202 TVTPTTDS
-210 TIAITMSSGSTLSSA
+210 TIVVTMSSGSVLSPA
-225 SAIVGYT
+225 SAIAGYT

-287 LSALS
+287 LSALG

-323 NYTGT
+323 NYQGT

-336 AAPNIT
+336 VAPNIR
-342 VLKNRVYTSGAT
+342 VQKNRVYTSGAT

-365 FSIVNDYDSGATV
+365 FSIVNDYDSGATI
-378 DASAG
+378 DTSTG
-383 LVTFLS
+383 LVTFPS

-409 GLSVNSQAGCTQA
+409 GLAVYSQAGCTQA

-465 VGERAKPPV
+465 TGERAKPPV

-507 NMGRALGSRT
+507 NMGTTLGSRT

-555 VNAIGFRDLT
+555 VNEITYSDLT
-565 ITSFAYSA
+565 IKTFSYFDTS
-573 TPTVSASGGT
+573 TVLASGGT
-583 SVPTLAATE
+583 SVPRLFATE
-592 TQFYTSGTV
+592 TQTYTSGSV
-601 DKNIAVPL
+601 VSDVPVTG
-609 PEGSFALTTSGHGA
+609 GSFALTTSGHGA

-705 PGARLSYTSGSTVVK
+705 PGVRLSYTSGSTVVK

-756 PENHSYG
+756 PEYHSYG

-772 GTTRFYMFRQAN
+772 GTTHFYMFRQAN

-1278 AVSARAL
+1278 AVSASAL

-1322 LSIAIKSQSWVTPV
+1322 LSIAIKGQNWVTPV

-1374 SNSAFTKVLNTNVVL
+1374 SNSAFTKVLNTNVLL

-1584 NYHATSYSAPVTA
+1584 NYHTTSYSAPVTA

-1660 SLTKSFTQSVTY
+1660 SLSKSFTQNVTY
-1672 TSGSTGTVSSGGT
+1672 TSGSTSTVSSGGS
-1685 WSYSQSSGSGL
+1685 WSYSQTSGSGL
-1696 NTSTGAVTAASL
+1696 NRSTGAVTAASL

-1768 GADNRTPTLL
+1768 GADNRIPTLL

-1787 GETETASLISSK
+1787 GETETASFISSK

-1804 DVNTS
+1804 DVNTF

-1823 ARQLEATITVNIT
+1823 ARQLVATITVNIT

-1868 SVDASAGQYQL
+1868 SVDASAGQYLL
-1879 KPNFTQRAYYTSGS
+1879 KPKFTQRAYYTSGS

-1908 ALTGFTLAPPSG
+1908 ALTGFTLTPPSG

>member
-27 VSLSADVNPLSEVR
+27 VSLSADVNPLSKVR
-41 TANLTISAA
+41 TADLTISAA
-50 GVSKSCTVSLT
+50 GISKSCTVSLT

-69 ELTIVAIPAFAAGG
+69 ELTVVAIPAFAAGG
-83 GSYTATSS
+83 SSYTAVST

-117 GSEVSWVT
+117 GSEVPWVT

-138 AENRALVAGGSRS
+138 AEDRALVAGGARS

-171 DVPISQVANFVET
+171 DVPISQAANFVET
-184 VSVSDASFA
+184 VSVSDALFA
-193 YSTIAAAGA
+193 YSTIAAKGA
-202 TVTPITDS
+202 TVTPTTDS
-210 TIAITMSSGSTLSSA
+210 TIVVTMSSGSVLSSA
-225 SAIVGYT
+225 SAIAGYT

-287 LSALS
+287 LSALG

-309 VNEVTSSTL
+309 VNEVTRSTL

-323 NYTGT
+323 NYQGT

-342 VLKNRVYTSGAT
+342 VQKNRVYTSGAT

-365 FSIVNDYDSGATV
+365 FRIVNDYDSGATI
-378 DASAG
+378 DTSTG
-383 LVTFLS
+383 LVTFPS

-409 GLSVNSQAGCTQA
+409 GLSVYSQAGCTQA

-465 VGERAKPPV
+465 TGERSSPPD
-474 GYTIASNT
+474 GYNVSSKTT
-482 AVYSLAESSSVF
+482 VYSLAASSSVF
-494 TIVDASTGEVSAA
+494 TIVDASTGEVSAT

-531 GSWANGTVENI
+531 GSWASGTVENI

-573 TPTVSASGGT
+573 TPTVAASGGT

-601 DKNIAVPL
+601 DKNIAIPL

-685 PSYDGRGNVVVVTG
+685 PSYAGRGNVVVVTG

-705 PGARLSYTSGSTVVK
+705 PGARLRYTSGSTVVK
-720 DVSASSTSEPVALGS
+720 DVSASSTSAPVALGS

-756 PENHSYG
+756 SDYHSYG

-772 GTTRFYMFRQAN
+772 GTTHFYMYRQAN

-906 AIVARS
+906 VIVARS

-918 TGIPDIDTRFWVAAN
+918 TGIPGIDTRFWVAAN

-964 YYMTSTSATWD
+964 YYMTSPSATWD

-987 TDVSPVVYTAIHFT
+987 TYVSPVVFTAIHFT

-1210 VYQEANVAVYGPPVV
+1210 VYQEAN
-1225 SLSYSDVPAKGGSV
+1225 
-1239 APTKSFRQTVTYTSG
+1239 
-1254 STGTPVT
+1254 
-1261 SGGSWSYSG
+1261 
-1270 TNVNTSTG
+1270 
-1278 AVSARAL
+1278 
-1285 GVTVKARTKITDATA
+1285 
-1300 TVTVNGKSGSASAA
+1300 
-1314 VYQQENYV
+1314 
-1322 LSIAIKSQSWVTPV
+1322 
-1336 SPTLSFPAEGATN
+1336 
-1349 SYTCY
+1349 
-1354 GTFTSG
+1354 
-1360 TVRVQNFALDDWDL
+1360 
-1374 SNSAFTKVLNTNVVL
+1374 
-1389 TVTAPS
+1389 
-1395 RGTTVGAARTST
+1395 
-1407 LTVTLNNSN
+1407 
-1416 TNNKTLTDSVTL
+1416 
-1428 TQEANAIVSYG
+1428 
-1439 TPVVSVSYADIP
+1439 
-1451 AGGGSVT
+1451 
-1458 PSKSFTQATTYTSGS
+1458 
-1473 TGSISSGGS
+1473 
-1482 WSYSGTGVNTST
+1482 
-1494 GAVSGTSLGTT
+1494 
-1505 EVSRTKKTDA
+1505 
-1515 TATVTI
+1515 
-1521 NGKSGSATVAVYQEA
+1521 
-1536 NTIVT
+1536 
-1541 AGPVTI
+1541 
-1547 TDAEVDDIPAS
+1547 
-1558 GGTVSEFSSYDWTQD
+1558 
-1573 VTYTSGATDTS
+1573 
-1584 NYHATSYSAPVTA
+1584 
-1597 SSLGTTV
+1597 
-1604 KSRAKVGTLT
+1604 
-1614 LEVVGEKNE
+1614 
-1623 SATLT
+1623 
-1628 LDVYQEANTAAYA
+1628 
-1641 SPSITAS
+1641 
-1648 YDDDIPAGGGTV
+1648 
-1660 SLTKSFTQSVTY
+1660 
-1672 TSGSTGTVSSGGT
+1672 
-1685 WSYSQSSGSGL
+1685 
-1696 NTSTGAVTAASL
+1696 
-1708 GTTAKARSQVASVR
+1708 
-1722 VQLTANSKTEAVMAS
+1722 
-1737 AYQEANS
+1737 S

-1768 GADNRTPTLL
+1768 GADNRNPTLL

-1845 LSLYR
+1845 LFLYR
-1850 EANEVTYSDPVVT
+1850 EANEVTYSDPIVT

-1868 SVDASAGQYQL
+1868 SVAASAGSYTL
-1879 KPNFTQRAYYTSGS
+1879 SPNFTQRAFYTSGS
-1893 ETPILSGSFTYAVKT
+1893 ETPILSGSFAYAVKT
-1908 ALTGFTLAPPSG
+1908 ALTGFTLAPPTG
-1920 IVSYTANP
+1920 IVSYTTNL

-1957 AGANPTIWVSLNGT
+1957 VGADPEIYVSLDGMR
-1971 SYGSSV
+1971 YGSRV

-1985 ASEVSVYVKTN
+1985 ASEVSVYVETN

>member
-27 VSLSADVNPLSEVR
+27 VSLSADVNPLSKVR
-41 TANLTISAA
+41 TADLTISAA

-61 QEASEFEA
+61 QEASVFEA

-193 YSTIAAAGA
+193 YSTIAAKGA
-202 TVTPITDS
+202 TVTPTTDS
-210 TIAITMSSGSTLSSA
+210 TIAVTMSSGSTLSSA
-225 SAIVGYT
+225 SAIAGYT
-232 YALTPSFSMTNGSG
+232 YTLTPSFSMTNGSG

-287 LSALS
+287 LSALG

-304 TATQG
+304 KATQG

-323 NYTGT
+323 NYQGT

-336 AAPNIT
+336 VAPNIT
-342 VLKNRVYTSGAT
+342 VQKNRVYTSGAT

-365 FSIVNDYDSGATV
+365 FSIVNDYDSGATI
-378 DASAG
+378 DTSTG
-383 LVTFLS
+383 LVTFPS

-457 QATYSSGV
+457 QATYSSGAT
-465 VGERAKPPV
+465 GDRAKPPV
-474 GYTIASNT
+474 GYTIVSNT

-494 TIVDASTGEVSAA
+494 TIVDASTGEVSAT
-507 NMGRALGSRT
+507 NMGRYLGSRT

-573 TPTVSASGGT
+573 TPTVAASGGT
-583 SVPTLAATE
+583 SVPTLAVTE

-601 DKNIAVPL
+601 DENIEVPL

-623 SVDSS
+623 SVNSR

-685 PSYDGRGNVVVVTG
+685 PSYNGRGNVVVVTG

-756 PENHSYG
+756 PENSSYS

-864 LHVLSRGEIAGDA
+864 LHVLSRGGIAGDA

-933 GGVLTVSFIAKYSY
+933 GGVLTVSFIAKYIY
-947 SSGSSSEDV
+947 SSGSYFEDV

-1105 KTGSTTADVY
+1105 KTGST
-1115 QAANSATYGAV
+1115 
-1126 TISGGTVADIP
+1126 
-1137 ASGGSVSSAS
+1137 
-1147 GISGSQTVSFTSGDS
+1147 
-1162 RPGTVSFSYSTAV
+1162 
-1175 SAPSL
+1175 
-1180 GTTVKSRTLIGTL
+1180 
-1193 DATAIGDGGVTA
+1193 
-1205 TKSFD
+1205 
-1210 VYQEANVAVYGPPVV
+1210 
-1225 SLSYSDVPAKGGSV
+1225 
-1239 APTKSFRQTVTYTSG
+1239 
-1254 STGTPVT
+1254 
-1261 SGGSWSYSG
+1261 
-1270 TNVNTSTG
+1270 
-1278 AVSARAL
+1278 
-1285 GVTVKARTKITDATA
+1285 
-1300 TVTVNGKSGSASAA
+1300 SAA

-1322 LSIAIKSQSWVTPV
+1322 LSIAIKGQNWITPV
-1336 SPTLSFPAEGATN
+1336 APTLSFPAEGATN

-1374 SNSAFTKVLNTNVVL
+1374 SNSAFTKGLNTNVLL

-1458 PSKSFTQATTYTSGS
+1458 PSKSFTQNVTYTSGS
-1473 TGSISSGGS
+1473 TSTVSSGGS
-1482 WSYSGTGVNTST
+1482 WSYSQT
-1494 GAVSGTSLGTT
+1494 
-1505 EVSRTKKTDA
+1505 
-1515 TATVTI
+1515 
-1521 NGKSGSATVAVYQEA
+1521 
-1536 NTIVT
+1536 
-1541 AGPVTI
+1541 
-1547 TDAEVDDIPAS
+1547 
-1558 GGTVSEFSSYDWTQD
+1558 
-1573 VTYTSGATDTS
+1573 
-1584 NYHATSYSAPVTA
+1584 
-1597 SSLGTTV
+1597 
-1604 KSRAKVGTLT
+1604 
-1614 LEVVGEKNE
+1614 
-1623 SATLT
+1623 
-1628 LDVYQEANTAAYA
+1628 
-1641 SPSITAS
+1641 
-1648 YDDDIPAGGGTV
+1648 
-1660 SLTKSFTQSVTY
+1660 
-1672 TSGSTGTVSSGGT
+1672 
-1685 WSYSQSSGSGL
+1685 SGSGL

-1768 GADNRTPTLL
+1768 GADNRHPTLL

-1893 ETPILSGSFTYAVKT
+1893 ETPILSGSFAYAVKT
-1908 ALTGFTLAPPSG
+1908 ALTGFSVNSG
-1920 IVSYTANP
+1920 GLVSYTANP
-1928 SVSPRN
+1928 SVSARN

>member
-1 MASVSGDFKEGG
+1 MVSVSGDFKEGG

-27 VSLSADVNPLSEVR
+27 VSLSADVNPLSKVR
-41 TANLTISAA
+41 TADLTISAA
-50 GVSKSCTVSLT
+50 GISKSCTVSLT
-61 QEASEFEA
+61 QEASVFEA
-69 ELTIVAIPAFAAGG
+69 ELTVVAIPAFAAGG
-83 GSYTATSS
+83 GTYDSVVGT
-91 SGHIII
+91 GHVVV

-104 DDRNVMPAFRFKS
+104 VDNDVRPVFLFKAG
-117 GSEVSWVT
+117 GSVSW
-125 LSGGSGAWTYTIT
+125 IT
-138 AENRALVAGGSRS
+138 FSATNTSFTVANRALDSGGSRS
-151 ATIEA
+151 VTIRA
-156 QYSLDVGGVQTLLVC
+156 QYTLDVGGVNTLLEC
-171 DVPISQVANFVET
+171 DVPISQAANFVET

-193 YSTIAAAGA
+193 YSTIAAKGA
-202 TVTPITDS
+202 TVTPTTDS
-210 TIAITMSSGSTLSSA
+210 TIKVTMSSGSTLSSA
-225 SAIVGYT
+225 SAIAGYT

-287 LSALS
+287 LSALG

-323 NYTGT
+323 HYSGT

-336 AAPNIT
+336 VAPNI
-342 VLKNRVYTSGAT
+342 VVQKNRVYTSGAT

-365 FSIVNDYDSGATV
+365 FSIVNDYDSGAAL
-378 DASAG
+378 DASTG
-383 LVTFLS
+383 LVTFPS

-465 VGERAKPPV
+465 TGERAKPPV

-507 NMGRALGSRT
+507 NMGTTLGSRT

-555 VNAIGFRDLT
+555 VNEITYSDLT
-565 ITSFAYSA
+565 IKTFSYFDTS
-573 TPTVSASGGT
+573 TVLASGGT
-583 SVPTLAATE
+583 SVPRLFATE
-592 TQFYTSGTV
+592 TQTYTSGSV
-601 DKNIAVPL
+601 VSDVPVTG
-609 PEGSFALTTSGHGA
+609 GSFALTTSGHGA

-671 VETFVDHSNAYAAD
+671 VAY
-685 PSYDGRGNVVVVTG
+685 
-699 GTVTAT
+699 
-705 PGARLSYTSGSTVVK
+705 
-720 DVSASSTSEPVALGS
+720 
-735 GASWDASS
+735 
-743 WTLTIPSAGTSVY
+743 
-756 PENHSYG
+756 
-763 CTIEVTTPY
+763 Y
-772 GTTRFYMFRQAN
+772 GT
-784 LQTLTGIRLAAPSV
+784 PVVSV
-798 SGDSWISD
+798 S
-806 WSAVPAA
+806 
-813 GGNLACAGYN
+813 
-823 QYSYTSGSTNEVR
+823 
-836 ITDFSDV
+836 
-843 TVNTSVSWVEVLDD
+843 
-857 DATYPMS
+857 
-864 LHVLSRGEIAGDA
+864 
-877 RSSDVSW
+877 
-884 TRAGFTSNSL
+884 
-894 SFMQVANVKTFT
+894 
-906 AIVARS
+906 
-912 TSSNPP
+912 
-918 TGIPDIDTRFWVAAN
+918 
-933 GGVLTVSFIAKYSY
+933 
-947 SSGSSSEDV
+947 
-956 VSSGVSTE
+956 
-964 YYMTSTSATWD
+964 
-975 SANQT
+975 
-980 MTYISAG
+980 
-987 TDVSPVVYTAIHFT
+987 
-1001 YNELTGTTSF
+1001 
-1011 GRQANEA
+1011 
-1018 TYAVP
+1018 YA
-1023 VLTLSYSDIA
+1023 DIA
-1033 ASGGSVTPS
+1033 ASGGSVTP
-1042 KSFTQSVSYTS
+1042 
-1053 GSTSTVTSGGTWSY
+1053 
-1067 SGTSVNTSTGAVS
+1067 
-1080 ASSLGTTVK
+1080 
-1089 SRSKITTAT
+1089 
-1098 ASLMVNG
+1098 
-1105 KTGSTTADVY
+1105 
-1115 QAANSATYGAV
+1115 
-1126 TISGGTVADIP
+1126 
-1137 ASGGSVSSAS
+1137 
-1147 GISGSQTVSFTSGDS
+1147 TVSF
-1162 RPGTVSFSYSTAV
+1162 R
-1175 SAPSL
+1175 
-1180 GTTVKSRTLIGTL
+1180 
-1193 DATAIGDGGVTA
+1193 
-1205 TKSFD
+1205 
-1210 VYQEANVAVYGPPVV
+1210 QN
-1225 SLSYSDVPAKGGSV
+1225 LSYS
-1239 APTKSFRQTVTYTSG
+1239 SG
-1254 STGTPVT
+1254 SAGTPVT

-1278 AVSARAL
+1278 AVSASAL

-1322 LSIAIKSQSWVTPV
+1322 LSIAIKGQNWVTPV

-1360 TVRVQNFALDDWDL
+1360 TVRIRNFALDDWDL
-1374 SNSAFTKVLNTNVVL
+1374 SNSAFTKVLNTNVLL

-1584 NYHATSYSAPVTA
+1584 NYHTTSYSAPVTA

-1660 SLTKSFTQSVTY
+1660 SLSKSFTQNVTY
-1672 TSGSTGTVSSGGT
+1672 TSGSTSTVSSGGS
-1685 WSYSQSSGSGL
+1685 WSYSQTSGSGL

-1868 SVDASAGQYQL
+1868 SVDASAGQYRL

-1920 IVSYTANP
+1920 IVSYIANP

>member
-27 VSLSADVNPLSEVR
+27 VSLSADVNPLSKVR
-41 TANLTISAA
+41 TADLTISAA

-61 QEASEFEA
+61 QEASVFEA
-69 ELTIVAIPAFAAGG
+69 ELTVVAIPAFAAGG
-83 GSYTATSS
+83 GTYDSVVGT
-91 SGHIII
+91 GHVVV

-104 DDRNVMPAFRFKS
+104 VDNDVRPVFLFKAG
-117 GSEVSWVT
+117 GSVSW
-125 LSGGSGAWTYTIT
+125 IT
-138 AENRALVAGGSRS
+138 FSATNTSFTVANRALDSGGSRS
-151 ATIEA
+151 VTIRA
-156 QYSLDVGGVQTLLVC
+156 QYTLDVGGVNTLLEC
-171 DVPISQVANFVET
+171 DVPISQAANFVET

-193 YSTIAAAGA
+193 YSTIAAKGA
-202 TVTPITDS
+202 TVTPTTDS
-210 TIAITMSSGSTLSSA
+210 TIKVTMSSGSTLSSA
-225 SAIVGYT
+225 SAIAGYT

-287 LSALS
+287 LSALG

-323 NYTGT
+323 HYSGT

-336 AAPNIT
+336 VAPNT
-342 VLKNRVYTSGAT
+342 VVQKNRVYTSGAT

-365 FSIVNDYDSGATV
+365 FSIVNDYDSGAAI
-378 DASAG
+378 DASTG
-383 LVTFLS
+383 LVTFPS

-409 GLSVNSQAGCTQA
+409 GLSANSQAGCTQA

-465 VGERAKPPV
+465 TGERAKPPV

-482 AVYSLAESSSVF
+482 AVYSLAKSSSVF

-507 NMGRALGSRT
+507 NMGTTLGSRT

-555 VNAIGFRDLT
+555 VNEITYSDLT
-565 ITSFAYSA
+565 IKTFSYFDTS
-573 TPTVSASGGT
+573 TVLASGGT
-583 SVPTLAATE
+583 SVPRLFATE
-592 TQFYTSGTV
+592 TQTYTSGSV
-601 DKNIAVPL
+601 VSDVPVTG
-609 PEGSFALTTSGHGA
+609 GSFALTTSGHGA

-705 PGARLSYTSGSTVVK
+705 PGVRLSYTSGSTVVK

-772 GTTRFYMFRQAN
+772 GTTHFYMYRQAN

-906 AIVARS
+906 VIVARS

-964 YYMTSTSATWD
+964 YYMTSPSATWD

-1080 ASSLGTTVK
+1080 ASSLDTTVK

-1105 KTGSTTADVY
+1105 KTGST
-1115 QAANSATYGAV
+1115 
-1126 TISGGTVADIP
+1126 
-1137 ASGGSVSSAS
+1137 
-1147 GISGSQTVSFTSGDS
+1147 
-1162 RPGTVSFSYSTAV
+1162 
-1175 SAPSL
+1175 
-1180 GTTVKSRTLIGTL
+1180 
-1193 DATAIGDGGVTA
+1193 
-1205 TKSFD
+1205 
-1210 VYQEANVAVYGPPVV
+1210 
-1225 SLSYSDVPAKGGSV
+1225 
-1239 APTKSFRQTVTYTSG
+1239 
-1254 STGTPVT
+1254 
-1261 SGGSWSYSG
+1261 
-1270 TNVNTSTG
+1270 
-1278 AVSARAL
+1278 
-1285 GVTVKARTKITDATA
+1285 
-1300 TVTVNGKSGSASAA
+1300 SAA

-1322 LSIAIKSQSWVTPV
+1322 LSIAIKGQSWITPV
-1336 SPTLSFPAEGATN
+1336 APTLSFPAEGATN

-1360 TVRVQNFALDDWDL
+1360 TVRVQDFALGDWDL

-1407 LTVTLNNSN
+1407 LTVTLNNSK

-1660 SLTKSFTQSVTY
+1660 SLSKSFTQNVTY
-1672 TSGSTGTVSSGGT
+1672 TSGSTSTVSSGGS
-1685 WSYSQSSGSGL
+1685 WSYSQTSGSGL

-1768 GADNRTPTLL
+1768 GADNRHPTLL

-1850 EANEVTYSDPVVT
+1850 EANEVTYSDPIVT

-1868 SVDASAGQYQL
+1868 SVAASAGSYTL
-1879 KPNFTQRAYYTSGS
+1879 SPNFTQRAYYTSGS

-1908 ALTGFTLAPPSG
+1908 ALTGFTLAPPTG
-1920 IVSYTANP
+1920 IVSYTTNL

-1957 AGANPTIWVSLNGT
+1957 VGADPEIYVSLNGT
-1971 SYGSSV
+1971 QYGSRV

>member
-1 MASVSGDFKEGG
+1 MVSVSGDFKEGG

-27 VSLSADVNPLSEVR
+27 VSLSADVNPLSKVR
-41 TANLTISAA
+41 TADLTISAA
-50 GVSKSCTVSLT
+50 GISKSCTVSLT
-61 QEASEFEA
+61 QEASVFEA
-69 ELTIVAIPAFAAGG
+69 ELTVVAIPAFAAGG
-83 GSYTATSS
+83 GTYDSVVGT
-91 SGHIII
+91 GHVVV

-104 DDRNVMPAFRFKS
+104 VDNDVRPVFLFKAG
-117 GSEVSWVT
+117 GSVSW
-125 LSGGSGAWTYTIT
+125 IT
-138 AENRALVAGGSRS
+138 FSATNTSFTVANRALDSGGSRS
-151 ATIEA
+151 VTIRA
-156 QYSLDVGGVQTLLVC
+156 QYTLDVGGVNTLLEC
-171 DVPISQVANFVET
+171 DVPISQAANFVET

-193 YSTIAAAGA
+193 YSTIAAKGA
-202 TVTPITDS
+202 TVTPTTDS
-210 TIAITMSSGSTLSSA
+210 TIKVTMSSGSTLSSA
-225 SAIVGYT
+225 SAIAGYT

-287 LSALS
+287 LSALG

-323 NYTGT
+323 HYSGT

-336 AAPNIT
+336 VAPNT
-342 VLKNRVYTSGAT
+342 VVQKNRVYTSGAT

-365 FSIVNDYDSGATV
+365 FSIVNDYDSGAAI
-378 DASAG
+378 DASTG
-383 LVTFLS
+383 LVTFPS

-409 GLSVNSQAGCTQA
+409 GLSVYSQAGCTQA

-465 VGERAKPPV
+465 TGERAKPPV

-507 NMGRALGSRT
+507 NMGTTLGSRT

-555 VNAIGFRDLT
+555 VNEITYSDLT
-565 ITSFAYSA
+565 IKTFSYFDTS
-573 TPTVSASGGT
+573 TVLASGGT
-583 SVPTLAATE
+583 SVPRLFATE
-592 TQFYTSGTV
+592 TQTYTSGSV
-601 DKNIAVPL
+601 VSDVPVTG
-609 PEGSFALTTSGHGA
+609 GSFALTTSGHGA

-772 GTTRFYMFRQAN
+772 GTTHFYMFRQAN

-906 AIVARS
+906 VIVARS

-964 YYMTSTSATWD
+964 YYMTSPSATWD

-987 TDVSPVVYTAIHFT
+987 TDVTPVVYTAIHFT
-1001 YNELTGTTSF
+1001 YNELTGSTSF

-1105 KTGSTTADVY
+1105 KTGST
-1115 QAANSATYGAV
+1115 
-1126 TISGGTVADIP
+1126 
-1137 ASGGSVSSAS
+1137 
-1147 GISGSQTVSFTSGDS
+1147 
-1162 RPGTVSFSYSTAV
+1162 
-1175 SAPSL
+1175 
-1180 GTTVKSRTLIGTL
+1180 
-1193 DATAIGDGGVTA
+1193 
-1205 TKSFD
+1205 
-1210 VYQEANVAVYGPPVV
+1210 
-1225 SLSYSDVPAKGGSV
+1225 
-1239 APTKSFRQTVTYTSG
+1239 
-1254 STGTPVT
+1254 
-1261 SGGSWSYSG
+1261 
-1270 TNVNTSTG
+1270 
-1278 AVSARAL
+1278 
-1285 GVTVKARTKITDATA
+1285 
-1300 TVTVNGKSGSASAA
+1300 SAA

-1322 LSIAIKSQSWVTPV
+1322 LSIAIKGQNRITPV
-1336 SPTLSFPAEGATN
+1336 APTLSFPAEGATN
-1349 SYTCY
+1349 YYTCY

-1374 SNSAFTKVLNTNVVL
+1374 SNSAFTKVLNANVLL

-1547 TDAEVDDIPAS
+1547 TDAKVDDIPAS

-1584 NYHATSYSAPVTA
+1584 NYHTTSYSAPVTA

-1660 SLTKSFTQSVTY
+1660 SLSKSFTQNVTY
-1672 TSGSTGTVSSGGT
+1672 TSGSTSTVSSGGS
-1685 WSYSQSSGSGL
+1685 WSYSQTSGSGL

-1751 ITTFE
+1751 ITTFA

-1768 GADNRTPTLL
+1768 GADNRLPTLL
-1778 ATQTGTWTS
+1778 ATQTGTWFS
-1787 GETETASLISSK
+1787 GETETAWLIRSK

-1823 ARQLEATITVNIT
+1823 ARQLEAIITVNIT

-1850 EANEVTYSDPVVT
+1850 EANEVTYSDPIVT
-1863 HTSPI
+1863 HKSPI
-1868 SVDASAGQYQL
+1868 SVAASAGSYTL
-1879 KPNFTQRAYYTSGS
+1879 SPHFTQRAYYTSGS

-1908 ALTGFTLAPPSG
+1908 ALTGFSVNSG
-1920 IVSYTANP
+1920 GLVSYTANP
-1928 SVSPRN
+1928 SVSARN

-1957 AGANPTIWVSLNGT
+1957 AGAEPTIQVSLSGT

>member
-1 MASVSGDFKEGG
+1 MASVSGDFKDGG

-27 VSLSADVNPLSEVR
+27 VSLSADVNPLSKVR
-41 TANLTISAA
+41 TADLTISAA

-61 QEASEFEA
+61 QEASVFES
-69 ELTIVAIPAFAAGG
+69 ELTVVAIPAFAAGG
-83 GSYTATSS
+83 GTYDSIVGT
-91 SGHIII
+91 GHVVV

-104 DDRNVMPAFRFKS
+104 VDNDVRPVFLFKAGVS
-117 GSEVSWVT
+117 VSW
-125 LSGGSGAWTYTIT
+125 IT
-138 AENRALVAGGSRS
+138 FSSTATSFTVANRALDSGGPRS
-151 ATIEA
+151 VTIRA
-156 QYSLDVGGVQTLLVC
+156 QYTLDVGGVNTLLEC
-171 DVPISQVANFVET
+171 DVPISQAANFVDT

-193 YSTIAAAGA
+193 YSTIAAKGA
-202 TVTPITDS
+202 TVTPTTDS
-210 TIAITMSSGSTLSSA
+210 TIKVTMSSGSTLSSA
-225 SAIVGYT
+225 SAIAGYT
-232 YALTPSFSMTNGSG
+232 YVLTPSFSMTNGSG

-287 LSALS
+287 LSSLG

-309 VNEVTSSTL
+309 VNEVTSSRL

-323 NYTGT
+323 NYSGT

-336 AAPNIT
+336 VAPNIT
-342 VLKNRVYTSGAT
+342 VQKNRVYTSGAT

-365 FSIVNDYDSGATV
+365 FRIVNDYDSGATV
-378 DASAG
+378 DASTG
-383 LVTFLS
+383 LVTFPS

-409 GLSVNSQAGCTQA
+409 GLSINSQAGCTQA

-465 VGERAKPPV
+465 TGERAKPPV

-494 TIVDASTGEVSAA
+494 TIVDASTGEVSAT
-507 NMGRALGSRT
+507 NMGRTLGSRT
-517 SPYIWKDIT
+517 SPRIWKDIT

-573 TPTVSASGGT
+573 TPTVAASGGT

-601 DKNIAVPL
+601 DENIAIPL

-623 SVDSS
+623 SVNSS
-628 TGVVTYASRGSV
+628 TGVVTYASRGSI

-652 LTSHGL
+652 LNYHSNSTS
-658 TATKSASVSQEAN
+658 KSASVSQAAN
-671 VETFVDHSNAYAAD
+671 VETFVDHSNTYAAD
-685 PSYDGRGNVVVVTG
+685 PMYDDHANMVIVTG
-699 GTVTAT
+699 GTITAT

-720 DVSASSTSEPVALGS
+720 DVSASSTSEPVSLGS

-743 WTLTIPSAGTSVY
+743 WSLTIPSAGTSVY
-756 PENHSYG
+756 PEDTSYG
-763 CTIEVTTPY
+763 CTIKVTTPY
-772 GTTRFYMFRQAN
+772 GTTYFYMFRQAN
-784 LQTLTGIRLAAPSV
+784 V
-798 SGDSWISD
+798 
-806 WSAVPAA
+806 
-813 GGNLACAGYN
+813 
-823 QYSYTSGSTNEVR
+823 
-836 ITDFSDV
+836 
-843 TVNTSVSWVEVLDD
+843 
-857 DATYPMS
+857 
-864 LHVLSRGEIAGDA
+864 
-877 RSSDVSW
+877 
-884 TRAGFTSNSL
+884 
-894 SFMQVANVKTFT
+894 
-906 AIVARS
+906 
-912 TSSNPP
+912 
-918 TGIPDIDTRFWVAAN
+918 
-933 GGVLTVSFIAKYSY
+933 
-947 SSGSSSEDV
+947 
-956 VSSGVSTE
+956 
-964 YYMTSTSATWD
+964 
-975 SANQT
+975 
-980 MTYISAG
+980 
-987 TDVSPVVYTAIHFT
+987 
-1001 YNELTGTTSF
+1001 
-1011 GRQANEA
+1011 A

-1067 SGTSVNTSTGAVS
+1067 SGT
-1080 ASSLGTTVK
+1080 
-1089 SRSKITTAT
+1089 
-1098 ASLMVNG
+1098 
-1105 KTGSTTADVY
+1105 
-1115 QAANSATYGAV
+1115 
-1126 TISGGTVADIP
+1126 
-1137 ASGGSVSSAS
+1137 
-1147 GISGSQTVSFTSGDS
+1147 
-1162 RPGTVSFSYSTAV
+1162 
-1175 SAPSL
+1175 
-1180 GTTVKSRTLIGTL
+1180 
-1193 DATAIGDGGVTA
+1193 
-1205 TKSFD
+1205 
-1210 VYQEANVAVYGPPVV
+1210 
-1225 SLSYSDVPAKGGSV
+1225 
-1239 APTKSFRQTVTYTSG
+1239 
-1254 STGTPVT
+1254 
-1261 SGGSWSYSG
+1261 
-1270 TNVNTSTG
+1270 
-1278 AVSARAL
+1278 
-1285 GVTVKARTKITDATA
+1285 
-1300 TVTVNGKSGSASAA
+1300 
-1314 VYQQENYV
+1314 
-1322 LSIAIKSQSWVTPV
+1322 
-1336 SPTLSFPAEGATN
+1336 
-1349 SYTCY
+1349 
-1354 GTFTSG
+1354 
-1360 TVRVQNFALDDWDL
+1360 
-1374 SNSAFTKVLNTNVVL
+1374 
-1389 TVTAPS
+1389 
-1395 RGTTVGAARTST
+1395 
-1407 LTVTLNNSN
+1407 
-1416 TNNKTLTDSVTL
+1416 
-1428 TQEANAIVSYG
+1428 
-1439 TPVVSVSYADIP
+1439 
-1451 AGGGSVT
+1451 
-1458 PSKSFTQATTYTSGS
+1458 
-1473 TGSISSGGS
+1473 
-1482 WSYSGTGVNTST
+1482 GVNTST

-1515 TATVTI
+1515 TATITI
-1521 NGKSGSATVAVYQEA
+1521 NGKSGSATVGVYQEA
-1536 NTIVT
+1536 NTIES

-1547 TDAEVDDIPAS
+1547 TDAEVADIPAS
-1558 GGTVSEFSSYDWTQD
+1558 GGTVSEFTSYKWTQE
-1573 VTYTSGATDTS
+1573 VTYTSGVTDTS
-1584 NYHATSYSAPVTA
+1584 NYHTTSYSDPVTA

-1604 KSRAKVGTLT
+1604 KSRTKVGTLT
-1614 LEVVGEKNE
+1614 LEIVGEKNE
-1623 SATLT
+1623 SVTLT
-1628 LDVYQEANTAAYA
+1628 LDVYQEANTATYA

-1660 SLTKSFTQSVTY
+1660 SLTKSFTQNVTY
-1672 TSGSTGTVSSGGT
+1672 TSGSTGTVSSGGS
-1685 WSYSQSSGSGL
+1685 WSYSQTSGSGL

-1708 GTTAKARSQVASVR
+1708 GTTAKARAQVASVR
-1722 VQLTANSKTEAVMAS
+1722 VQLTVNNKTEAVMAS

-1768 GADNRTPTLL
+1768 GADNRNPTLL

-1823 ARQLEATITVNIT
+1823 ARQLEAAITVNIT

-1845 LSLYR
+1845 LFLYR
-1850 EANEVTYSDPVVT
+1850 EANEVTYSDPIVT

-1868 SVDASAGQYQL
+1868 SVAASAGSYTL
-1879 KPNFTQRAYYTSGS
+1879 SPNFTQRAFYTSGS
-1893 ETPILSGSFTYAVKT
+1893 ETPILSGSFAYAVKT
-1908 ALTGFTLAPPSG
+1908 ALTGFSVNSG
-1920 IVSYTANP
+1920 GLVSYTANP
-1928 SVSPRN
+1928 SVSARN

-1971 SYGSSV
+1971 SYDSSV

>member
-27 VSLSADVNPLSEVR
+27 VSLSADVNPLSKVR
-41 TANLTISAA
+41 TADLTISAA
-50 GVSKSCTVSLT
+50 GISKSCTVSLT
-61 QEASEFEA
+61 QEASVFEA
-69 ELTIVAIPAFAAGG
+69 ELTVVAIPAFAAGG
-83 GSYTATSS
+83 SSYTATST
-91 SGHIII
+91 SGHITI

-125 LSGGSGAWTYTIT
+125 LSGGSGSWVYTIT
-138 AENRALVAGGSRS
+138 AENRALVAGGARS
-151 ATIEA
+151 AAIEA

-171 DVPISQVANFVET
+171 DVPISQAANFVET

-193 YSTIAAAGA
+193 YSTIAAKGA
-202 TVTPITDS
+202 TVTPTTDS
-210 TIAITMSSGSTLSSA
+210 TIVVTMSSGSVLSSA
-225 SAIVGYT
+225 SAIAGYT

-287 LSALS
+287 LSALG

-323 NYTGT
+323 NYQGT

-336 AAPNIT
+336 VAPNIT
-342 VLKNRVYTSGAT
+342 VQKNRVYTSGAT

-365 FSIVNDYDSGATV
+365 FSIVNDYDSGATI
-378 DASAG
+378 DISTG
-383 LVTFLS
+383 LVTFPS

-409 GLSVNSQAGCTQA
+409 GLSVYSQAGCTQA

-440 FSPAGESHLPTH
+440 FSPAGESHLPWH

-465 VGERAKPPV
+465 TGERAKPPV

-507 NMGRALGSRT
+507 NMGTTLGSRT
-517 SPYIWKDIT
+517 SPFIWKDIT

-555 VNAIGFRDLT
+555 VNEITYSDLT
-565 ITSFAYSA
+565 IKTFSYFDTS
-573 TPTVSASGGT
+573 TVLASGGT
-583 SVPTLAATE
+583 SVPRLFATE
-592 TQFYTSGTV
+592 TQTYTSGSV
-601 DKNIAVPL
+601 VSDVPVTG
-609 PEGSFALTTSGHGA
+609 GSFALTTSGHGA

-772 GTTRFYMFRQAN
+772 GTTHFYMYRQAN

-964 YYMTSTSATWD
+964 YYMTSPLATWD

-1105 KTGSTTADVY
+1105 KTGST
-1115 QAANSATYGAV
+1115 
-1126 TISGGTVADIP
+1126 
-1137 ASGGSVSSAS
+1137 
-1147 GISGSQTVSFTSGDS
+1147 
-1162 RPGTVSFSYSTAV
+1162 
-1175 SAPSL
+1175 
-1180 GTTVKSRTLIGTL
+1180 
-1193 DATAIGDGGVTA
+1193 
-1205 TKSFD
+1205 
-1210 VYQEANVAVYGPPVV
+1210 
-1225 SLSYSDVPAKGGSV
+1225 
-1239 APTKSFRQTVTYTSG
+1239 
-1254 STGTPVT
+1254 
-1261 SGGSWSYSG
+1261 
-1270 TNVNTSTG
+1270 
-1278 AVSARAL
+1278 
-1285 GVTVKARTKITDATA
+1285 
-1300 TVTVNGKSGSASAA
+1300 SAA

-1322 LSIAIKSQSWVTPV
+1322 LSIAIKGQAWITPV
-1336 SPTLSFPAEGATN
+1336 APTLSFPAEGATN

-1374 SNSAFTKVLNTNVVL
+1374 SNSAFTKVLNANVVL

-1395 RGTTVGAARTST
+1395 RGTTVGAAWTST

-1439 TPVVSVSYADIP
+1439 TPDVSVSYADIP

-1458 PSKSFTQATTYTSGS
+1458 PSKSFTQTTTYTSGS

-1573 VTYTSGATDTS
+1573 VTYTSGAPDTS

-1660 SLTKSFTQSVTY
+1660 SLSKSFTQNVTY
-1672 TSGSTGTVSSGGT
+1672 TSGSTSTVSSGGS
-1685 WSYSQSSGSGL
+1685 WSYSQTSGSGL

-1768 GADNRTPTLL
+1768 GADNRHPTLL

-1957 AGANPTIWVSLNGT
+1957 AGANPTIWVSLNDT